1 MADEWWS
8 KDPLAS
14 ASSESGDSWW
24 SNDPVADPPKTI
36 AKKSGGPLELLADF
50 GKRIGGAAISGIAST
65 PQGVQAGMRAA
76 VRQGAGGD
84 PSTVMPASIFMPGID
99 TDEAINGPMTDAQRG
114 QRELGA
120 ERLASSVRVPGAAT
134 AAKVGKDVQQ
144 SINAST
150 SQATQ
155 DAVANSQITGNL
167 LKGEIDFGKDPSVR
181 GFLMQGADVF
191 GSMLPVVA
199 TALAT
204 RSPSAA
210 GAVGG
215 AMAAGEGVSNARD
228 YVAKMTDEQLQQHSP
243 LYKRLTDAGA
253 SPAEARQL
261 VSVRAEDTSALL
273 QGAVAAVGDRFTGSL
288 VTGGLDKMI
297 GRVAGKSF
305 VGRAAAGGALSSLE
319 EGTQELAEG
328 VASDIGTKS
337 VVTNKEIGEDSAA
350 NFVLGALGGG
360 APGAVRGAVAR
371 GSSGATQ
378 SPAGSAG
385 AETTLEQ
392 PGAAADQSPAPVEQ
406 QTEQQRAQQPD
417 GAPGSMEDAKASMR
431 LAELEVIDGSVGLNP
446 AQQQERAALVQR
458 VNAQA
463 ARELEQETIGESVDV
478 VADTEQAADAQSAG
492 AGAGEAAPQFDPAAA
507 QSATWRD
514 FVAERGHKLST
525 LRKGMPEWD
534 QLQGE
539 WAAVK
544 ANRAGEQVARP
555 QLLQDLE
562 AVVQRATG
570 DTRKNAVELLARLE
584 KGDMPAHVRRFME
597 REASELVATEPAAPA
612 QVAPAA
618 DVARAAAVVEPERLT
633 PQERQEYERAYRRPV
648 EDPLAELQG
657 RVRAESTYTGSSE
670 VQQLREQ
677 LEDAWLELNV
687 ATETPSANASG
698 AAPAA
703 IDGEAIQQVDA
714 KVRSRRIRD
723 ALQNLMDGDVS
734 NTLQVV
740 ASLDGALERIGD
752 TALSASERQAV
763 LRVADAYF
771 GFRGAGE
778 RAPLPS
784 PAVSLEDVGA
794 DNSSMEALIQ
804 ERGAPRRRNQALTE
818 QSQEQGAPAA
828 NEAVAPAAF
837 DPASAQAKTWPQFVA
852 ERGDNV
858 RTLRRGS
865 PAWDRL
871 QNEWDAVKTRRA
883 GTNPEGTGSVG
894 SPTAEIQ
901 NRDRARPASVVQMQA
916 MAQNPDYMRLGLSRS
931 PESGAPM
938 VFAVG
943 DRVQAAHML
952 GSADV
957 AVMSDGQRVPFQ
969 YAVME
974 AADVQPSNFADGNAN
989 PMFDSAHPGVVKA
1002 LNNGR
1007 TAGLRAAYERGTADN
1022 YKRELISDSAM
1033 HGIDARVI
1041 EGMKAPVL
1049 VRLYSEKNNQA
1060 NMGAKSQSQALGLSA
1075 AEQAATDATLM
1086 DAATLEAFGAGEMD
1100 GAANR
1105 DFARAFIGK
1114 LQAEGQDV
1122 AGMMDASGALSPAG
1136 VTRLQ
1141 AALVHK
1147 AYGDGDLVESMF
1159 GSTDNDIRAI
1169 GESLKAVAGE
1179 WANMRHAA
1187 EVGAI
1192 NPEVDVT
1199 GSLLQAIRL
1208 VQKARRERASL
1219 YDAINQVDMETGDV
1233 VDPLTVGLLRMLYSG
1248 HYLTRAVGRDRVV
1261 DSLRQYLAASLATR
1275 SAGDMFGEQVGP
1287 ADILSALNGQPTQQ
1301 NNDARTQNPS
1311 QPAPGAT
1318 QGKRDSPG
1326 GVPPGRRSAE
1336 PGSEA
1341 RGPRPDRAG
1350 QEAADAGGRGEGQD
1364 AQDPGRQ
1371 QDGRSDQG
1379 AGQDSSGAVTPELAL
1394 ASYTPKEVAARQDAQ
1409 AEADRQR
1416 AKDEANADA
1425 DAKAKR
1431 ERIEVA
1437 ARMEAS
1443 AENFQLGQDAQD
1455 AISGQSG
1462 LIEFDDVPFR
1472 RGEQGGTADA
1482 AAPTGMTPEQA
1493 EQLLRIMGQASQ
1505 PSRAAQAESVNKVRA
1520 TVDAIRAAWANGPE
1534 VIVAHD
1540 MSDTAI
1546 PSAARLA
1553 DDAQRSGGAE
1563 GSPEGFY
1570 YGGKVYLL
1578 ASQLSTP
1585 QDAARVLMHEALG
1598 HHGLRGVF
1606 GKDLDAVLE
1615 QIVAVRRDEVRR
1627 KAAEYGLD
1635 YESPKQR
1642 LAAAEEVL
1650 AEWAQSR
1657 PEMGYVRRAVAA
1669 IRTWVRRHVP
1679 GMRGRT
1685 FTDDEIIRSYILPA
1699 RGWVE
1704 RGAGS
1709 AATVQATAAYSRSD
1723 KGGAMIPDAM
1733 IGSTLGGAS
1742 SHPDYAAAK
1751 GGDIEA
1757 AVRLAQQLVSP
1768 ELVAKV
1774 RAAIGDAKPRVVPV
1788 AAEEAAGRNKIP
1800 RAAAE
1805 VLAMRLGLETA
1816 SGIVQ
1821 ANRAHRTGLDGLDRI
1836 FAPVDFSGAVVP
1848 GPYLLV
1854 DDTLTQGGTF
1864 AALASH
1870 IRDGGGTVAGVIA
1883 LTGKQYS
1890 ATIQPSADTLAALRQ
1905 KHGDLENEFRAAT
1918 GYGFDALTQSEARY
1932 LARYEPAQRLRDRI
1946 LDEGR
1951 RGRQRQDQSNSGP
1964 GPVADDGPRF
1974 SRGPGVTT
1982 NPTSAGAAVPQTKLA
1997 QLQAKVK
2004 ELTSRKSVDTWLYD
2018 WQDRFIDLKRIQ
2030 ENIKALNGT
2039 VSETSDAYRGEELYH
2054 KRVAKRT
2061 SNFLRDEVRPLL
2073 KALNEA
2079 KVNIQDFERFLHAR
2093 HAPEANRVMAERNP
2107 NQRQLDAK
2115 RAAAENDVKK
2125 IRLQLRLQS
2134 ANPGGKPTVDL
2145 QKALGRALMEKD
2157 RWSGVEAFDGTEEQR
2172 LSLSGMS
2179 DQEAN
2184 AIMTSYAP
2192 AKRQAMDDLAAR
2204 VDKINASTLQTLEN
2218 YGLMNGE
2225 TLDAWRKTYQ
2235 HYVPLH
2241 RDEAHADSKA
2251 HPIGQGFST
2260 KGDAS
2265 KQRTGSNEKVTN
2277 ILGHIVMQREAALTR
2292 GEKNNVVK
2300 RLYVLAG
2307 QNPDHNVWSLD
2318 LPKKK
2323 VVDPDTG
2330 LVKTVVDQGAKDK
2343 NHVVTLRIGGKDQ
2356 YIVFNPRN
2364 ERAVRLALAI
2374 KNMDTNELDWLSRTM
2389 GHITRW
2395 FAAVNTQYNPVF
2407 GVMNFARDVQGSML
2421 QLSTTPLAGQ
2431 QAEVFRNIR
2440 KNSLAIWSDLR
2451 RERKEAGAGKG
2462 QWAQLWEQLQL
2473 DGGTTGYRDLYAD
2486 PADRAKA
2493 LQKALDQ
2500 QGQGKTAAA
2509 GRALMEVLSDFN
2521 ETLEATTRLAVYKAA
2536 LDHGQSRDSA
2546 ASIAK
2551 NITVNFNRRGKRVAV
2566 LGHHYA
2572 FMNAAIQGNKRL
2584 LETLAGPTGRKV
2596 MIGGV
2601 LLGMMSGM
2609 AGALIMGGGGAD
2621 DEWNKIPEFTKERSI
2636 IIPLGREDYVA
2647 VPMPLGFHVFP
2658 NIGRKMVDFAMH
2670 DDPTKNR
2677 GGHLVDLALIAL
2689 NAYNPLGG
2697 SENISQMLTPTWLDP
2712 VVALWTNTDWTGKS
2726 IYKEDRS
2733 QQDPKP
2739 GFTRAKDSTAAP
2751 YRWMAE
2757 LANSATGGNEWR
2769 PGAFSPTPEAIEYLV
2784 EQFTGGVGRELNKV
2798 GAMSTSA
2805 VTGEEL
2811 APHQLVLVGRIYGNT
2826 RGANGESSAYYE
2838 NIRRINTSS
2847 SEAKGRSERGEAV
2860 SAILEDVP
2868 LAKLDGAAGVFDKRV
2883 SDLVKARRKIQA
2895 SDNPNKRDLV
2905 KEINKEIEGSMY
2917 QLNKVVHETMNQQ

>member
-1 MADEWWS
+1 MADGNWWES
-8 KDPLAS
+8 SPLVDGQKS
-14 ASSESGDSWW
+14 DDENWWESSPLVESPEAVAVAKRRTVPGPTVGSVARDFAAGALQIG
-24 SNDPVADPPKTI
+24 PTAVKGVADI
-36 AKKSGGPLELLADF
+36 ARLATGDAVGKDTSDALERGMASIRDTVGSERAAAQRENFQRDMADDDVGIGEALMRNKGALADQILPT
-50 GKRIGGAAISGIAST
+50 IGSMFLPVGLAGAAGK
-65 PQGVQAGMRAA
+65 
-76 VRQGAGGD
+76 
-84 PSTVMPASIFMPGID
+84 
-99 TDEAINGPMTDAQRG
+99 
-114 QRELGA
+114 
-120 ERLASSVRVPGAAT
+120 AAT
-134 AAKVGKDVQQ
+134 AGRAAQALDVAALAGRVASAQKVAGVGATAAQ
-144 SINAST
+144 NAAST
-150 SQATQ
+150 FAELVDKGASMQ
-155 DAVANSQITGNL
+155 DAYIGAGITVP
-167 LKGEIDFGKDPSVR
+167 FS
-181 GFLMQGADVF
+181 
-191 GSMLPVVA
+191 VVA
-199 TALAT
+199 GALT
-204 RSPSAA
+204 
-210 GAVGG
+210 GGG
-215 AMAAGEGVSNARD
+215 AEVAAARALTGSGAAKMGVKQLGKATGQEGAQEMGEELGQIAGEGVGTGQAPSA
-228 YVAKMTDEQLQQHSP
+228 
-243 LYKRLTDAGA
+243 
-253 SPAEARQL
+253 
-261 VSVRAEDTSALL
+261 TSAGKQLAVAGTL
-273 QGAVAAVGDRFTGSL
+273 GAV
-288 VTGGLDKMI
+288 M
-297 GRVAGKSF
+297 
-305 VGRAAAGGALSSLE
+305 
-319 EGTQELAEG
+319 
-328 VASDIGTKS
+328 
-337 VVTNKEIGEDSAA
+337 
-350 NFVLGALGGG
+350 GGG
-360 APGAVRGAVAR
+360 VDV
-371 GSSGATQ
+371 ATQ
-378 SPAGSAG
+378 VGQRGQPAA
-385 AETTLEQ
+385 LEQ
-392 PGAAADQSPAPVEQ
+392 PGAAASQSLAPVEQ
-406 QTEQQRAQQPD
+406 LTEQQRAQRPD
-417 GAPGSMEDAKASMR
+417 GAPASMEDAKASMR

-463 ARELEQETIGESVDV
+463 ARELEQETIGES
-478 VADTEQAADAQSAG
+478 ADAAADLDEAADPQSAG
-492 AGAGEAAPQFDPAAA
+492 AGQIEVAPAFDPATA
-507 QSATWRD
+507 QSTSWRE
-514 FVAERGHKLST
+514 FVAERGQKLST

-539 WAAVK
+539 WESVQAS
-544 ANRAGEQVARP
+544 RAGDQGARP

-584 KGDMPAHVRRFME
+584 QGGIPAHVQKFLE
-597 REASELVATEPAAPA
+597 REASELVAAAPAAPA
-612 QVAPAA
+612 APAGPTA
-618 DVARAAAVVEPERLT
+618 DAARPAAGVEPERLT

-648 EDPLAELQG
+648 EDPLGELQG

-687 ATETPSANASG
+687 ATETQPAG
-698 AAPAA
+698 APAA
-703 IDGEAIQQVDA
+703 VDGEAIQQVDA

-723 ALQNLMDGDVS
+723 ALQNLMDGEVS

-752 TALSASERQAV
+752 APLSASERQAV

-784 PAVSLEDVGA
+784 PAAALEDVGA

-804 ERGAPRRRNQALTE
+804 ERGAPRRRNQPQSE
-818 QSQEQGAPAA
+818 ESQEQGVQAPAA
-828 NEAVAPAAF
+828 SDTAGPAAF
-837 DPASAQAKTWPQFVA
+837 DPAAAQAKTWPQFVA
-852 ERGDNV
+852 ERGYKLP
-858 RTLRRGS
+858 TLSKGTPVWNALR
-865 PAWDRL
+865 
-871 QNEWDAVKTRRA
+871 NEWDAVQTLRA

-894 SPTAEIQ
+894 APTPEIQ

-1007 TAGLRAAYERGTADN
+1007 TAGLRAAYERGTAEN
-1022 YKRELISDSAM
+1022 YKRELIDDSAM

-1086 DAATLEAFGAGEMD
+1086 DAATLEAFGTGEME

-1122 AGMMDASGALSPAG
+1122 AGMMDASGSLSPAG

-1179 WANMRHAA
+1179 WANMRHAT

-1248 HYLTRAVGRDRVV
+1248 HYLTRALGRDRVV

-1287 ADILSALNGQPTQQ
+1287 ADILTALNGQPTQQ
-1301 NNDARTQNPS
+1301 NNDARTKNSS
-1311 QPAPGAT
+1311 QPAPDAP
-1318 QGKRDSPG
+1318 QGKRGSPG
-1326 GVPPGRRSAE
+1326 SISAGRRTDES
-1336 PGSEA
+1336 GDEA

-1350 QEAADAGGRGEGQD
+1350 QAAANPGGRGEGQD

-1379 AGQDSSGAVTPELAL
+1379 PGQDSSGAVAPELAL
-1394 ASYTPKEVAARQDAQ
+1394 DSYTAAEVTARQDAQ
-1409 AEADRQR
+1409 ADAGRQR
-1416 AKDEANADA
+1416 TKDDAKADA

-1431 ERIEVA
+1431 ERKEVA
-1437 ARMEAS
+1437 ARMDAS
-1443 AENFQLGQDAQD
+1443 ADNFQLGQDAQD
-1455 AISGQSG
+1455 AISGQAG
-1462 LIEFDDVPFR
+1462 MIDFDDVPFR
-1472 RGEQGGTADA
+1472 RADQDGTGDSA
-1482 AAPTGMTPEQA
+1482 AASGMTPEQA
-1493 EQLLRIMGQASQ
+1493 EQLLRIMGQAPQ
-1505 PSRAAQAESVNKVRA
+1505 QSRAAQAEAVNKVRT

-1540 MSDTAI
+1540 MSDAAI
-1546 PSAARLA
+1546 PRAARLA

-1578 ASQLSTP
+1578 TSQLPTP

-1669 IRTWVRRHVP
+1669 IRTWVRRHMP

-1704 RGAGS
+1704 RGAGGS
-1709 AATVQATAAYSRSD
+1709 ATAQATAAYSRSD

-1788 AAEEAAGRNKIP
+1788 AGEEAAGRNKIP

-1836 FAPVDFSGAVVP
+1836 FAPVDFSGTVVP
-1848 GPYLLV
+1848 GSYLLV

-1974 SRGPGVTT
+1974 SRGPGGSP
-1982 NPTSAGAAVPQTKLA
+1982 NLTSAGAAVPQTKLA

-2004 ELTSRKSVDTWLYD
+2004 ELTSRKSVDTWLYE

-2125 IRLQLRLQS
+2125 LRLQLRLQS
-2134 ANPGGKPTVDL
+2134 ANPGSKPTVDL

-2192 AKRQAMDDLAAR
+2192 AKRKAMDELAGQ
-2204 VDKINASTLQTLEN
+2204 VDKINASTLQTLQN
-2218 YGLMNGE
+2218 YGLMDGE

-2277 ILGHIVMQREAALTR
+2277 ILSHIVMQREAALTR

-2307 QNPDHNVWSLD
+2307 QNPDANVWSLD

-2323 VVDPDTG
+2323 MVDPDTG
-2330 LVKTVVDQGAKDK
+2330 LVKTVVDQGAKMRD
-2343 NHVVTLRIGGKDQ
+2343 NVVTLRIGGKDQ

-2364 ERAVRLALAI
+2364 ERAVRLALAM
-2374 KNMDTNELDWLSRTM
+2374 KNMDTTELDWLSRTM

-2462 QWAQLWEQLQL
+2462 QWVQLWEQMQL

-2500 QGQGKTAAA
+2500 QGQGKTAAS

-2536 LDHGQSRDSA
+2536 LDHGESRDSA

-2621 DEWNKIPEFTKERSI
+2621 DEWKKIPEFTKERSL

-2670 DDPTKNR
+2670 NDPTKNR

-2726 IYKEDRS
+2726 IYREDRS

-2751 YRWMAE
+2751 YRWIAE

-2769 PGAFSPTPEAIEYLV
+2769 PGAFSPTPEAIEYLF
-2784 EQFTGGVGRELNKV
+2784 EQFTGGVGRELNKI
-2798 GAMSTSA
+2798 GAMTTAA

-2838 NIRRINTSS
+2838 NIRRINSSS
-2847 SEAKGRSERGEAV
+2847 SEAKGRSERGEDV
-2860 SAILEDVP
+2860 GAILEDVP

-2905 KEINKEIEGSMY
+2905 KEINQEIEGSMY
-2917 QLNKVVHETMNQQ
+2917 QLNKAVEETLNPQ

>member
-1 MADEWWS
+1 MADGNWWES
-8 KDPLAS
+8 SPLVDGQKSEDENWWESSPLVEPPEAVAVAKRRTVPGATVGSVARDIAAGVLQIGPTAVKGVADIARLATGDAVGRDTSDALERGMASIRDTVGSERAAAQRENFQRDMADDDVGIGEALLRNKGALADQILPTIGSMFLPVGLAGAAGKAATAGRAAQALDVAALAGRVAS
-14 ASSESGDSWW
+14 AQK
-24 SNDPVADPPKTI
+24 VAGVGATV
-36 AKKSGGPLELLADF
+36 AQNAASTFAELVDKGASMQDAYIGAGITVPFSVVAGALT
-50 GKRIGGAAISGIAST
+50 GGGAEVAAARALTGSGAAKM
-65 PQGVQAGMRAA
+65 GVKQLGKATGKEGAQEMGEELGQITGEGVATGQAPSATSAGKQLA
-76 VRQGAGGD
+76 VAGTLGAVMGGGVD
-84 PSTVMPASIFMPGID
+84 VATQVG
-99 TDEAINGPMTDAQRG
+99 QRG
-114 QRELGA
+114 Q
-120 ERLASSVRVPGAAT
+120 PAA
-134 AAKVGKDVQQ
+134 
-144 SINAST
+144 
-150 SQATQ
+150 
-155 DAVANSQITGNL
+155 
-167 LKGEIDFGKDPSVR
+167 
-181 GFLMQGADVF
+181 
-191 GSMLPVVA
+191 
-199 TALAT
+199 
-204 RSPSAA
+204 
-210 GAVGG
+210 
-215 AMAAGEGVSNARD
+215 
-228 YVAKMTDEQLQQHSP
+228 
-243 LYKRLTDAGA
+243 
-253 SPAEARQL
+253 
-261 VSVRAEDTSALL
+261 
-273 QGAVAAVGDRFTGSL
+273 
-288 VTGGLDKMI
+288 
-297 GRVAGKSF
+297 
-305 VGRAAAGGALSSLE
+305 
-319 EGTQELAEG
+319 
-328 VASDIGTKS
+328 
-337 VVTNKEIGEDSAA
+337 
-350 NFVLGALGGG
+350 
-360 APGAVRGAVAR
+360 
-371 GSSGATQ
+371 
-378 SPAGSAG
+378 
-385 AETTLEQ
+385 LEQ
-392 PGAAADQSPAPVEQ
+392 PGTAPGQVPAPVEQ
-406 QTEQQRAQQPD
+406 QTEQQRAKQPD
-417 GAPGSMEDAKASMR
+417 GVPDSMEDAKASMR

-463 ARELEQETIGESVDV
+463 ARELEQETIGES
-478 VADTEQAADAQSAG
+478 ADAAADLDEAAAPQSAG
-492 AGAGEAAPQFDPAAA
+492 AGQIEEAPAFDPAAA
-507 QSATWRD
+507 QSTSWRE
-514 FVAERGHKLST
+514 FVAERGQKLST

-539 WAAVK
+539 WAAVQ
-544 ANRAGEQVARP
+544 ASRAGDQGARP

-584 KGDMPAHVRRFME
+584 QGGLPAHVQKFLE
-597 REASELVATEPAAPA
+597 REASELVAAAPA
-612 QVAPAA
+612 SPAPAPAA
-618 DVARAAAVVEPERLT
+618 EVARPAASVEPERLT

-648 EDPLAELQG
+648 EDPLGELQG

-687 ATETPSANASG
+687 ATETPSANAAG
-698 AAPAA
+698 PAPAP

-723 ALQNLMDGDVS
+723 ALQNLMDGEVS

-752 TALSASERQAV
+752 TALNASERQAV

-784 PAVSLEDVGA
+784 PTAALEDVGA
-794 DNSSMEALIQ
+794 DNASMEALIQ
-804 ERGAPRRRNQALTE
+804 ERGAPRRRNQAQTE
-818 QSQEQGAPAA
+818 ESQEQGMQAPAA
-828 NEAVAPAAF
+828 SDTAGPAAF
-837 DPASAQAKTWPQFVA
+837 DPAGAQARTWPQFVA
-852 ERGDNV
+852 ERGYKLP
-858 RTLRRGS
+858 TLSKGTPVWNALR
-865 PAWDRL
+865 
-871 QNEWDAVKTRRA
+871 NEWDAVQTLRA

-894 SPTAEIQ
+894 APTPEIQ

-989 PMFDSAHPGVVKA
+989 PMFESAHPGVVKA

-1007 TAGLRAAYERGTADN
+1007 TAGLRAAYERGTADT
-1022 YKRELISDSAM
+1022 YKRELIGDSAM

-1075 AEQAATDATLM
+1075 AEQAATDATLI

-1100 GAANR
+1100 GAGNR

-1248 HYLTRAVGRDRVV
+1248 HYLTRALGRDRVV

-1287 ADILSALNGQPTQQ
+1287 ADILTALNGQPTQQ

-1311 QPAPGAT
+1311 QPAPDAT
-1318 QGKRDSPG
+1318 QGERGSPG

-1350 QEAADAGGRGEGQD
+1350 QEAADAGGRSEGQD

-1371 QDGRSDQG
+1371 QDGQSDQG
-1379 AGQDSSGAVTPELAL
+1379 PGQDSSGAVAPELAL
-1394 ASYTPKEVAARQDAQ
+1394 ASYTPEEVAARQDAQ

-1416 AKDEANADA
+1416 AKDEAKADA

-1431 ERIEVA
+1431 ERKEVA
-1437 ARMEAS
+1437 ARMDAS

-1455 AISGQSG
+1455 AISGQAG
-1462 LIEFDDVPFR
+1462 LIDFDDVPFR
-1472 RGEQGGTADA
+1472 RGDQDSTADA
-1482 AAPTGMTPEQA
+1482 AASSGMTPEQA
-1493 EQLLRIMGQASQ
+1493 EQLLRIMGQAPQ
-1505 PSRAAQAESVNKVRA
+1505 PSRAAKAEAVNKVRA

-1534 VIVAHD
+1534 VIVVHD
-1540 MSDTAI
+1540 MSDAAI
-1546 PSAARLA
+1546 PRAARLA
-1553 DDAQRSGGAE
+1553 DDAQRSGGAV
-1563 GSPEGFY
+1563 GNPEGFY

-1578 ASQLSTP
+1578 ASQLPTP

-1606 GKDLDAVLE
+1606 GKDLDGVLE
-1615 QIVAVRRDEVRR
+1615 QIAAVRRDDVRR

-1635 YESPKQR
+1635 FESRAQR
-1642 LAAAEEVL
+1642 LQAAEEVL

-1679 GMRGRT
+1679 GMKGRT
-1685 FTDDEIIRSYILPA
+1685 VTDDEIIRSYILPA

-1704 RGAGS
+1704 RGAGAGQQS
-1709 AATVQATAAYSRSD
+1709 KTSFSRA
-1723 KGGAMIPDAM
+1723 GAQ
-1733 IGSTLGGAS
+1733 AS
-1742 SHPDYAAAK
+1742 SPLDTFPA
-1751 GGDIEA
+1751 EFMSELA
-1757 AVRLAQQLVSP
+1757 AVDELFANPLVHAGS
-1768 ELVAKV
+1768 
-1774 RAAIGDAKPRVVPV
+1774 
-1788 AAEEAAGRNKIP
+1788 AE
-1800 RAAAE
+1800 
-1805 VLAMRLGLETA
+1805 
-1816 SGIVQ
+1816 
-1821 ANRAHRTGLDGLDRI
+1821 
-1836 FAPVDFSGAVVP
+1836 
-1848 GPYLLV
+1848 
-1854 DDTLTQGGTF
+1854 
-1864 AALASH
+1864 
-1870 IRDGGGTVAGVIA
+1870 
-1883 LTGKQYS
+1883 
-1890 ATIQPSADTLAALRQ
+1890 AALRQ
-1905 KHGDLENEFRAAT
+1905 IDPSVKFVGDVTAQDERQESGADTKLLFRT
-1918 GYGFDALTQSEARY
+1918 SKG
-1932 LARYEPAQRLRDRI
+1932 RDFFVFERGDNVWLDVSR
-1946 LDEGR
+1946 LDEGDGGNAIYAALMDYAASEEKVFIGDPAGLSDVAMR
-1951 RGRQRQDQSNSGP
+1951 RRLEAMISSAIKHGSTDHMQPHERQEKGDEGLGIPALKWRDGDTIGNIQRMIDASLASIASHVPEFHRARYDFATGTFRTGEGKPLPDGVLRRWTEHPRMRAAGLGRNSIKRGILLNTLAHAESGQQSGLLEQALRQ
-1964 GPVADDGPRF
+1964 PRQLVGGQAEGIF
-1974 SRGPGVTT
+1974 YSR
-1982 NPTSAGAAVPQTKLA
+1982 TSAGSGDPSAPGAHAPQTKLA

-2004 ELTSRKSVDTWLYD
+2004 DLTSRKSVDTWLYD
-2018 WQDRFIDLKRIQ
+2018 WQDRFVDLKRIQ

-2073 KALNEA
+2073 KALNES

-2184 AIMTSYAP
+2184 AIMISYAP
-2192 AKRQAMDDLAAR
+2192 AKRQAMEDLAAR

-2218 YGLMNGE
+2218 YGLMNAE

-2421 QLSTTPLAGQ
+2421 QLSTTPLAGK

-2462 QWAQLWEQLQL
+2462 QWAQLWEQMQL

-2486 PADRAKA
+2486 PKDRAKA

-2609 AGALIMGGGGAD
+2609 AGTLMMGGGGAD
-2621 DEWNKIPEFTKERSI
+2621 DEWKKIPEFTKERSL
-2636 IIPLGREDYVA
+2636 IIPWPWSREDYVA
-2647 VPMPLGFHVFP
+2647 IPLPLGFHVFP
-2658 NIGRKMVDFAMH
+2658 NIGRKMVEFAMH

-2677 GGHLVDLALIAL
+2677 GSHLVDLALIAL

-2726 IYKEDRS
+2726 IYREDRS

-2751 YRWMAE
+2751 YRWLAE

-2798 GAMSTSA
+2798 GAMSTAA

-2826 RGANGESSAYYE
+2826 RGANGESTTYYE

-2847 SEAKGRSERGEAV
+2847 SEAKGRSERGEDV
-2860 SAILEDVP
+2860 GVILEDVP

-2883 SDLVKARRKIQA
+2883 SDLVKARRRIQA
-2895 SDNPNKRDLV
+2895 SDNPNKRELV
-2905 KEINKEIEGSMY
+2905 KEINQEIEASMY
-2917 QLNKVVHETMNQQ
+2917 QLNKAVEETLTLGR

>member
-1 MADEWWS
+1 MSGNPFDKFDEVNPFDQFDEAKAEPAGKRRAVPGMTAGGVARDIAAGVLQIGPTAVKGVADIARLATGDAVGKDTSDALERGMASIRDTVGSERAAAQRENFQRDMADDDVGIGEALMRN
-8 KDPLAS
+8 KGA
-14 ASSESGDSWW
+14 
-24 SNDPVADPPKTI
+24 
-36 AKKSGGPLELLADF
+36 LADQILPT
-50 GKRIGGAAISGIAST
+50 IGSMFLPVGLAGAAGK
-65 PQGVQAGMRAA
+65 
-76 VRQGAGGD
+76 
-84 PSTVMPASIFMPGID
+84 
-99 TDEAINGPMTDAQRG
+99 
-114 QRELGA
+114 
-120 ERLASSVRVPGAAT
+120 AAT
-134 AAKVGKDVQQ
+134 AGRAAQALDVAALAGRVASAQKVAGVGATAAQ
-144 SINAST
+144 NAAST
-150 SQATQ
+150 FAELVDKGASMQ
-155 DAVANSQITGNL
+155 DAYIGAGITVP
-167 LKGEIDFGKDPSVR
+167 FS
-181 GFLMQGADVF
+181 
-191 GSMLPVVA
+191 VVA
-199 TALAT
+199 GALT
-204 RSPSAA
+204 
-210 GAVGG
+210 GGG
-215 AMAAGEGVSNARD
+215 AEVAAARALTGSGAAKMGVKQLGKATGKEGAQEMGEELGQIAGEGVGTGQAPSA
-228 YVAKMTDEQLQQHSP
+228 
-243 LYKRLTDAGA
+243 
-253 SPAEARQL
+253 
-261 VSVRAEDTSALL
+261 TSAGKQLAVAGTL
-273 QGAVAAVGDRFTGSL
+273 GAV
-288 VTGGLDKMI
+288 M
-297 GRVAGKSF
+297 
-305 VGRAAAGGALSSLE
+305 
-319 EGTQELAEG
+319 
-328 VASDIGTKS
+328 
-337 VVTNKEIGEDSAA
+337 
-350 NFVLGALGGG
+350 GGG
-360 APGAVRGAVAR
+360 VDV
-371 GSSGATQ
+371 ATQ
-378 SPAGSAG
+378 VGQRGQPAA
-385 AETTLEQ
+385 LEQ
-392 PGAAADQSPAPVEQ
+392 PGAAAGQAPAPVEQ

-446 AQQQERAALVQR
+446 AQQLERAALVQR

-478 VADTEQAADAQSAG
+478 VADTDQAADAQTAG
-492 AGAGEAAPQFDPAAA
+492 AGAGAGAVEAALEFDPAAA

-544 ANRAGEQVARP
+544 ANRAGDQVARP

-570 DTRKNAVELLARLE
+570 DTRKTAVELLARLE
-584 KGDMPAHVRRFME
+584 KGGMPAHVQRFME
-597 REASELVATEPAAPA
+597 REASELVAAAPAAPA
-612 QVAPAA
+612 PAAPAA
-618 DVARAAAVVEPERLT
+618 DAARPAAMVEPERLT

-648 EDPLAELQG
+648 EDPLGELQG
-657 RVRAESTYTGSSE
+657 RVRAESTYTGRSE

-677 LEDAWLELNV
+677 LEDAWFELNV
-687 ATETPSANASG
+687 ATETPSANAPG
-698 AAPAA
+698 PAPTTV
-703 IDGEAIQQVDA
+703 DGEAIQQVDA

-723 ALQNLMDGDVS
+723 ALQNLMDGEVS

-752 TALSASERQAV
+752 TPLNASERQAV

-784 PAVSLEDVGA
+784 PAAAVEDVGA

-818 QSQEQGAPAA
+818 ESQEQGAPAA
-828 NEAVAPAAF
+828 SEAVAPAAF

-883 GTNPEGTGSVG
+883 GTNAEGTGSVG
-894 SPTAEIQ
+894 APTPEIQ

-943 DRVQAAHML
+943 DRVQAANML

-1007 TAGLRAAYERGTADN
+1007 TAGLRAAYERGTADT
-1022 YKRELISDSAM
+1022 YKRELIGDSAM

-1100 GAANR
+1100 GAGNR

-1248 HYLTRAVGRDRVV
+1248 HYLTRALGRDRVV
-1261 DSLRQYLAASLATR
+1261 DSLRQYLAASLSTR

-1287 ADILSALNGQPTQQ
+1287 AEILTALNGQPTQQ
-1301 NNDARTQNPS
+1301 NNDASTQNPS
-1311 QPAPGAT
+1311 QPAPDAA
-1318 QGKRDSPG
+1318 QGKRGTPG
-1326 GVPPGRRSAE
+1326 GVPTGSRPDE

-1350 QEAADAGGRGEGQD
+1350 QEAAEPGGRGEGQD

-1379 AGQDSSGAVTPELAL
+1379 PGQDSSGAVAPELAL
-1394 ASYTPKEVAARQDAQ
+1394 DSYTAAEVTARQDAQ
-1409 AEADRQR
+1409 AEAGRQR
-1416 AKDEANADA
+1416 AKDEAQADA

-1431 ERIEVA
+1431 ERKEVS
-1437 ARMEAS
+1437 ARMDAS

-1455 AISGQSG
+1455 SISGQAG
-1462 LIEFDDVPFR
+1462 LIDFDDVPFR
-1472 RGEQGGTADA
+1472 RGDQDGTGDSA
-1482 AAPTGMTPEQA
+1482 AASGMTPEQA
-1493 EQLLRIMGQASQ
+1493 EQLLRIMGQAPKQ
-1505 PSRAAQAESVNKVRA
+1505 SRAAQAEAVNKVRA

-1534 VIVAHD
+1534 VIVAYD
-1540 MSDTAI
+1540 MSDAAI
-1546 PSAARLA
+1546 PRAARLA
-1553 DDAQRSGGAE
+1553 DDAQRSGGAV
-1563 GSPEGFY
+1563 GDPEGFY

-1578 ASQLSTP
+1578 ASQLPTP

-1606 GKDLDAVLE
+1606 GTALDGVLE
-1615 QIVAVRRDEVRR
+1615 QIVAVRSQDVRR
-1627 KAAEYGLD
+1627 KAEEYGLD

-1642 LAAAEEVL
+1642 LDAAEEVL
-1650 AEWAQSR
+1650 AEWAQTR
-1657 PEMGYVRRAVAA
+1657 PELGYVRRAVAA
-1669 IRTWVRRHVP
+1669 VRTWMRRHVP
-1679 GMRGRT
+1679 GMKGRT
-1685 FTDDEIIRSYILPA
+1685 VTDDEIIRSYILPA

-1704 RGAGS
+1704 RGAGAGQQS
-1709 AATVQATAAYSRSD
+1709 KTSFSRA
-1723 KGGAMIPDAM
+1723 GAQ
-1733 IGSTLGGAS
+1733 AS
-1742 SHPDYAAAK
+1742 SPLDTFPAEFMSELAAA
-1751 GGDIEA
+1751 DELFA
-1757 AVRLAQQLVSP
+1757 YPLVHAGS
-1768 ELVAKV
+1768 
-1774 RAAIGDAKPRVVPV
+1774 
-1788 AAEEAAGRNKIP
+1788 AE
-1800 RAAAE
+1800 
-1805 VLAMRLGLETA
+1805 
-1816 SGIVQ
+1816 
-1821 ANRAHRTGLDGLDRI
+1821 
-1836 FAPVDFSGAVVP
+1836 
-1848 GPYLLV
+1848 
-1854 DDTLTQGGTF
+1854 
-1864 AALASH
+1864 
-1870 IRDGGGTVAGVIA
+1870 
-1883 LTGKQYS
+1883 
-1890 ATIQPSADTLAALRQ
+1890 AALRQ
-1905 KHGDLENEFRAAT
+1905 VDPLVKFVGDVTAEDERQESGADSKLLFRT
-1918 GYGFDALTQSEARY
+1918 GKGRDFFV
-1932 LARYEPAQRLRDRI
+1932 YEKGDDVWLDVSR
-1946 LDEGR
+1946 LDEGDGGNAIYAALMGYAASADKVFIGDPAGLSDVAMR
-1951 RGRQRQDQSNSGP
+1951 RRLEAMISSAIKHGSTDHMQPHERQEKGDEGLGIPALKWRDGDTIGNIQRMIDASLASIASYVPEFRRARYDFATGTFRNSEGGRLHDEVFRGWASEHPRMRAAGLGSRSIKRGILLNTLLRTESSQRPGILEQALRQPRQLVGDDAREIFYSRSSGGNGSP
-1964 GPVADDGPRF
+1964 AAPAA
-1974 SRGPGVTT
+1974 
-1982 NPTSAGAAVPQTKLA
+1982 PTPQTKLA

-2073 KALNEA
+2073 KALNES
-2079 KVNIQDFERFLHAR
+2079 KVNIKDFERFLHAR

-2157 RWSGVEAFDGTEEQR
+2157 RWSGVEAFDGTEEER

-2192 AKRQAMDDLAAR
+2192 AKRKAMDDLAGQ
-2204 VDKINASTLQTLEN
+2204 VDKINASTLQALES
-2218 YGLMNGE
+2218 YGLMDSE

-2277 ILGHIVMQREAALTR
+2277 ILSHIVMQREAALTR

-2300 RLYVLAG
+2300 RLYVLVG
-2307 QNPDHNVWSLD
+2307 QNPDANVWSLD

-2323 VVDPDTG
+2323 MVDPDTG
-2330 LVKTVVDQGAKDK
+2330 LVKTVVDQGAKMRD
-2343 NHVVTLRIGGKDQ
+2343 NVVTLRIGGKDQ

-2364 ERAVRLALAI
+2364 ERAVRLALAM
-2374 KNMDTNELDWLSRTM
+2374 KNMDTTELDWLSRTM

-2462 QWAQLWEQLQL
+2462 QWAQLWEQMQL

-2609 AGALIMGGGGAD
+2609 AGALMMGGGGAD
-2621 DEWNKIPEFTKERSI
+2621 DEWKKIPEFTKERSL

-2726 IYKEDRS
+2726 IYREDRS

-2751 YRWMAE
+2751 YRWIAE

-2769 PGAFSPTPEAIEYLV
+2769 PGGFSPTPEAIEYLV

-2798 GAMSTSA
+2798 GAMSTAA

-2811 APHQLVLVGRIYGNT
+2811 AAHQLVLVGRIYGNT
-2826 RGANGESSAYYE
+2826 RGVNGESSAYYE

-2847 SEAKGRSERGEAV
+2847 SEAKGRSERGEDV

-2895 SDNPNKRDLV
+2895 SHNPNKRDLV

-2917 QLNKVVHETMNQQ
+2917 QLNKAVDETLSLQR

>member
-1 MADEWWS
+1 MAALGDSDLFEMAGIKPGQPAPSLSDDGDLFAMAGITPEPAAKRRTVPGITAGGVARDIAAGVLQIGPTAVKGVADIARLATGDAVGKDTSDALERGMASIRDTVGSERAAAQRENFQRDMADDDVGIGEALMRN
-8 KDPLAS
+8 KGA
-14 ASSESGDSWW
+14 
-24 SNDPVADPPKTI
+24 
-36 AKKSGGPLELLADF
+36 LADQILPT
-50 GKRIGGAAISGIAST
+50 IGSMFLPVGLAGAAGK
-65 PQGVQAGMRAA
+65 
-76 VRQGAGGD
+76 
-84 PSTVMPASIFMPGID
+84 
-99 TDEAINGPMTDAQRG
+99 
-114 QRELGA
+114 
-120 ERLASSVRVPGAAT
+120 AAT
-134 AAKVGKDVQQ
+134 AGRAAQALDVAALAGRVASAQKVAGVGATAAQ
-144 SINAST
+144 NAAST
-150 SQATQ
+150 FAELVDKGATMQ
-155 DAVANSQITGNL
+155 DAYVGAGITVP
-167 LKGEIDFGKDPSVR
+167 FS
-181 GFLMQGADVF
+181 
-191 GSMLPVVA
+191 VVA
-199 TALAT
+199 GALT
-204 RSPSAA
+204 
-210 GAVGG
+210 GGG
-215 AMAAGEGVSNARD
+215 AEVAAARALTGSGAAKLGLKQLGKATGKEGAQEMGEELGQIAGEGVGTGQAPSA
-228 YVAKMTDEQLQQHSP
+228 
-243 LYKRLTDAGA
+243 
-253 SPAEARQL
+253 
-261 VSVRAEDTSALL
+261 TSAGKQLAVAGTL
-273 QGAVAAVGDRFTGSL
+273 GAV
-288 VTGGLDKMI
+288 M
-297 GRVAGKSF
+297 
-305 VGRAAAGGALSSLE
+305 
-319 EGTQELAEG
+319 
-328 VASDIGTKS
+328 
-337 VVTNKEIGEDSAA
+337 
-350 NFVLGALGGG
+350 GGG
-360 APGAVRGAVAR
+360 VDV
-371 GSSGATQ
+371 ATQ
-378 SPAGSAG
+378 VGQRGQPAA
-385 AETTLEQ
+385 LEQ
-392 PGAAADQSPAPVEQ
+392 PGAAAGQAPVPVEQ

-463 ARELEQETIGESVDV
+463 ARELEQETIGESVDA
-478 VADTEQAADAQSAG
+478 VADTDPAEDAQSAG
-492 AGAGEAAPQFDPAAA
+492 AGAGAGAGDAAPEFDPAAA

-514 FVAERGHKLST
+514 FVAERGHKLSL

-544 ANRAGEQVARP
+544 ANRAGDQVARP
-555 QLLQDLE
+555 QVLQDLE
-562 AVVQRATG
+562 AVVQRTTG

-584 KGDMPAHVRRFME
+584 KGGMPAHVQRFME
-597 REASELVATEPAAPA
+597 REASELVAAAPAAPA
-612 QVAPAA
+612 APAA
-618 DVARAAAVVEPERLT
+618 DVARPAAVVEAESLT

-648 EDPLAELQG
+648 EDPLGELQG
-657 RVRAESTYTGSSE
+657 RVRAESTYTGISE

-687 ATETPSANASG
+687 ATETPPANPPG
-698 AAPAA
+698 PTPATV
-703 IDGEAIQQVDA
+703 DGEAIQQVDA

-723 ALQNLMDGDVS
+723 ALQNLMDGEVS

-752 TALSASERQAV
+752 TPLNASERQAV

-784 PAVSLEDVGA
+784 PAAALEDVGA

-804 ERGAPRRRNQALTE
+804 ERGAPRRRNQAQTE
-818 QSQEQGAPAA
+818 DSPEQGGAAPAA
-828 NEAVAPAAF
+828 SDTAGLPVF
-837 DPASAQAKTWPQFVA
+837 DPAAAQAKTWPQFVA

-883 GTNPEGTGSVG
+883 GTNAEGTGSVG
-894 SPTAEIQ
+894 APTPEIQ

-943 DRVQAAHML
+943 DRVQAANML

-974 AADVQPSNFADGNAN
+974 AGDVQPSNFADGNAN

-1007 TAGLRAAYERGTADN
+1007 TAGLRAAYERGTADT
-1022 YKRELISDSAM
+1022 YKRELIGDSAM
-1033 HGIDARVI
+1033 HGIDASVI

-1100 GAANR
+1100 GAGNR
-1105 DFARAFIGK
+1105 DFARGFIGK

-1248 HYLTRAVGRDRVV
+1248 HYLTRALGRDRVV
-1261 DSLRQYLAASLATR
+1261 ESLRQYLAASLSTR

-1287 ADILSALNGQPTQQ
+1287 ADILTALNGQPTQQ
-1301 NNDARTQNPS
+1301 NNDASTQNPS
-1311 QPAPGAT
+1311 QPAPNAA
-1318 QGKRDSPG
+1318 QGKRGSPG
-1326 GVPPGRRSAE
+1326 SIPAGRRTDES
-1336 PGSEA
+1336 GDEA

-1350 QEAADAGGRGEGQD
+1350 QAAANPGGRGEGQD

-1371 QDGRSDQG
+1371 QDGRSNQG
-1379 AGQDSSGAVTPELAL
+1379 PGEDSRGAVTPELAL
-1394 ASYTPKEVAARQDAQ
+1394 ASYTSQEVAARQDAQ
-1409 AEADRQR
+1409 DEADRQR
-1416 AKDEANADA
+1416 AKDEAKADA

-1431 ERIEVA
+1431 ERKEVA
-1437 ARMEAS
+1437 ARMDAS

-1455 AISGQSG
+1455 AISGQAG
-1462 LIEFDDVPFR
+1462 LIDFDDVPFR
-1472 RGEQGGTADA
+1472 RGDQDSTADA
-1482 AAPTGMTPEQA
+1482 AASSGMTPQQA
-1493 EQLLRIMGQASQ
+1493 EQLLRIMGQAPQ
-1505 PSRAAQAESVNKVRA
+1505 LSRAAQAEAVNKVRA

-1546 PSAARLA
+1546 PRAARLA
-1553 DDAQRSGGAE
+1553 DDAQRSGGAV
-1563 GSPEGFY
+1563 GNPEGFY

-1578 ASQLSTP
+1578 ASQLPTP
-1585 QDAARVLMHEALG
+1585 KDAARVLMHEALG

-1606 GKDLDAVLE
+1606 GKDLDGVLE
-1615 QIVAVRRDEVRR
+1615 QIAAVRRDDVRR

-1635 YESPKQR
+1635 FESGAQR
-1642 LAAAEEVL
+1642 LQAAEEVL

-1685 FTDDEIIRSYILPA
+1685 LTDDEIIRLYILPA

-1704 RGAGS
+1704 RGAGGS
-1709 AATVQATAAYSRSD
+1709 ATAQADPAYSRSE
-1723 KGGAMIPDAM
+1723 KGEAMIPDAM
-1733 IGSTLGGAS
+1733 IGNTLGAAS

-1751 GGDIEA
+1751 AGDVEA
-1757 AVRLAQQLVSP
+1757 GVRLALDLVTP

-1774 RAAIGDAKPRVVPV
+1774 KAQIGDARPRVVPV

-1800 RAAAE
+1800 LTVSE
-1805 VLAMRLGLETA
+1805 VLASRLGLEVET
-1816 SGIVQ
+1816 GIVQ
-1821 ANRAHRTGLDGLDRI
+1821 ANRAHRTGMDGLDRI
-1836 FAPVDFSGAVVP
+1836 FAPVDFAGTVQP
-1848 GPYLLV
+1848 GEYLLV

-1870 IRDGGGTVAGVIA
+1870 IREGGGTVTGVVA

-1890 ATIQPSADTLAALRQ
+1890 AKIQPSPEVINSLRQ

-1918 GYGFDALTQSEARY
+1918 GYGFDALTESEARY

-1946 LDEGR
+1946 AAEGQ
-1951 RGRQRQDQSNSGP
+1951 RGRERANQGDTGP
-1964 GPVADDGPRF
+1964 GQVAEDGPRF
-1974 SRGPGVTT
+1974 SRGPGGTT

-2073 KALNEA
+2073 KALNES
-2079 KVNIQDFERFLHAR
+2079 KVNIKDFERFLHAR

-2157 RWSGVEAFDGTEEQR
+2157 RWSGVEAFDGTEEER

-2192 AKRQAMDDLAAR
+2192 AKRKAMDDLAGQ
-2204 VDKINASTLQTLEN
+2204 VDKINASTLQALES
-2218 YGLMNGE
+2218 YGLMDSE

-2277 ILGHIVMQREAALTR
+2277 ILSHIVMQREAALTR

-2300 RLYVLAG
+2300 RLYVLVG
-2307 QNPDHNVWSLD
+2307 QNPDANVWSLD

-2323 VVDPDTG
+2323 MVDPDTG
-2330 LVKTVVDQGAKDK
+2330 LVKTVVDQGAKMRD
-2343 NHVVTLRIGGKDQ
+2343 NVVTLRIGGKDQ

-2364 ERAVRLALAI
+2364 ERAVRLALAM
-2374 KNMDTNELDWLSRTM
+2374 KNLDTTELDWLSRTM

-2462 QWAQLWEQLQL
+2462 QWAQLWEQMQL

-2609 AGALIMGGGGAD
+2609 AGALMMGGGGAD
-2621 DEWNKIPEFTKERSI
+2621 DEWKKIPEFTKERSL

-2726 IYKEDRS
+2726 IYREDRS

-2751 YRWMAE
+2751 YRWIAE

-2769 PGAFSPTPEAIEYLV
+2769 PGGFSPTPEAIEYLV

-2798 GAMSTSA
+2798 GAMSTAA

-2811 APHQLVLVGRIYGNT
+2811 AAHQLVLVGRIYGNT
-2826 RGANGESSAYYE
+2826 RGVNGESSAYYE

-2847 SEAKGRSERGEAV
+2847 SEAKGRSERGEDV
-2860 SAILEDVP
+2860 GAILEDVP

-2905 KEINKEIEGSMY
+2905 REVNQEIEASMY
-2917 QLNKVVHETMNQQ
+2917 RLNKAVQETQARNR

>member
-1 MADEWWS
+1 MADE
-8 KDPLAS
+8 
-14 ASSESGDSWW
+14 SWW
-24 SNDPVADPPKTI
+24 ESFPVAGKSPGAGGDNWWEAYAPVDPPKAT
-36 AKKSGGPLELLADF
+36 AKKSGGPIELLADF
-50 GKRIGGAAISGIAST
+50 GKRIGGSAINGIAST
-65 PQGVQAGMRAA
+65 PQGVQAGMRAT

-84 PSTVMPASIFMPGID
+84 PSTVMPASVFMPGID

-120 ERLASSVRVPGAAT
+120 ERLAAGVRLPGAAT
-134 AAKVGKDVQQ
+134 AAKVGSDVQQ
-144 SINAST
+144 RINAST

-181 GFLMQGADVF
+181 GILMQGADVV
-191 GSMLPVVA
+191 GSMFPVVA
-199 TALAT
+199 TALVT

-228 YVAKMTDEQLQQHSP
+228 YVAKMTEEQLQEHSP
-243 LYKRLTDAGA
+243 MYRRLVDAGA
-253 SPAEARQL
+253 SPVEARQL

-273 QGAVAAVGDRFTGSL
+273 QGAVAAAGDRFTGSL

-297 GRVAGKSF
+297 SRVAGKSV

-337 VVTNKEIGEDSAA
+337 VVTNKEIGEGSAA

-371 GSSGATQ
+371 GTSGATPT
-378 SPAGSAG
+378 PAAQAA
-385 AETTLEQ
+385 AETTLVQ
-392 PGAAADQSPAPVEQ
+392 PDGRPGSEAAPASAADQTPVGQAPDGQPSAQLEQ
-406 QTEQQRAQQPD
+406 LADEQRMQQPD
-417 GAPGSMEDAKASMR
+417 GAPDAMDGATASMR
-431 LAELEVIDGSVGLNP
+431 LAELEVISASVGLNP
-446 AQQQERAALVQR
+446 EQQTERAALVER
-458 VNAQA
+458 VDAQA
-463 ARELEQETIGESVDV
+463 ARELEQETLGESAESLAEGDP
-478 VADTEQAADAQSAG
+478 QADAG
-492 AGAGEAAPQFDPAAA
+492 AAPAFDPAAVKA
-507 QSATWRD
+507 KNWLQ
-514 FVAERGHKLST
+514 FVAERGHKLHT
-525 LRKGMPEWD
+525 LSKGTPIWNALRNEWD
-534 QLQGE
+534 
-539 WAAVK
+539 
-544 ANRAGEQVARP
+544 
-555 QLLQDLE
+555 
-562 AVVQRATG
+562 
-570 DTRKNAVELLARLE
+570 
-584 KGDMPAHVRRFME
+584 
-597 REASELVATEPAAPA
+597 S
-612 QVAPAA
+612 
-618 DVARAAAVVEPERLT
+618 
-633 PQERQEYERAYRRPV
+633 
-648 EDPLAELQG
+648 
-657 RVRAESTYTGSSE
+657 
-670 VQQLREQ
+670 
-677 LEDAWLELNV
+677 
-687 ATETPSANASG
+687 
-698 AAPAA
+698 
-703 IDGEAIQQVDA
+703 
-714 KVRSRRIRD
+714 
-723 ALQNLMDGDVS
+723 
-734 NTLQVV
+734 
-740 ASLDGALERIGD
+740 
-752 TALSASERQAV
+752 
-763 LRVADAYF
+763 
-771 GFRGAGE
+771 
-778 RAPLPS
+778 
-784 PAVSLEDVGA
+784 
-794 DNSSMEALIQ
+794 
-804 ERGAPRRRNQALTE
+804 
-818 QSQEQGAPAA
+818 
-828 NEAVAPAAF
+828 
-837 DPASAQAKTWPQFVA
+837 
-852 ERGDNV
+852 V
-858 RTLRRGS
+858 RTL
-865 PAWDRL
+865 
-871 QNEWDAVKTRRA
+871 RA

-894 SPTAEIQ
+894 APTPEIQ
-901 NRDRARPASVVQMQA
+901 NRDRARPASVVQMQG
-916 MAQNPDYMRLGLSRS
+916 MAQNPDYMRLGVSRS

-943 DRVQAAHML
+943 DQVQAAHML

-969 YAVME
+969 YGVME

-1022 YKRELISDSAM
+1022 YRRELVADSAM
-1033 HGIDARVI
+1033 HGIDAAVI

-1075 AEQAATDATLM
+1075 TEQAATDATLM
-1086 DAATLEAFGAGEMD
+1086 DAATLDVFDSGELD
-1100 GAANR
+1100 SASNR

-1233 VDPLTVGLLRMLYSG
+1233 VDPLTVGMLRMLYSG
-1248 HYLTRAVGRDRVV
+1248 HYLTRALGRDRVV

-1275 SAGDMFGEQVGP
+1275 AEGDMFGEQVGP
-1287 ADILSALNGQPTQQ
+1287 AAILSALNGQPTQQ
-1301 NNDARTQNPS
+1301 NNDTRTQNPN
-1311 QPAPGAT
+1311 QPAPDAT
-1318 QGKRDSPG
+1318 QGERSAPG
-1326 GVPPGRRSAE
+1326 GNPPGGRPDE

-1341 RGPRPDRAG
+1341 QRPRPGGAG
-1350 QEAADAGGRGEGQD
+1350 QDAVESGGRSEGQD

-1371 QDGRSDQG
+1371 QNGQSDQG
-1379 AGQDSSGAVTPELAL
+1379 PGQDSSGPVGANYLIEETKLGQRTSFDVVERSAEFDEAVFSAFTREEAQAWIDAKSGESVPSRHSTPSEEPAP
-1394 ASYTPKEVAARQDAQ
+1394 AQDAQ
-1409 AEADRQR
+1409 AEA
-1416 AKDEANADA
+1416 
-1425 DAKAKR
+1425 
-1431 ERIEVA
+1431 
-1437 ARMEAS
+1437 
-1443 AENFQLGQDAQD
+1443 
-1455 AISGQSG
+1455 
-1462 LIEFDDVPFR
+1462 
-1472 RGEQGGTADA
+1472 GTELPSSDA
-1482 AAPTGMTPEQA
+1482 AASRPAAAIESAAFKKWFGDSKVVDEQGSPLVMFHGTSASQDGQAFSMFDTYASNYGLMGMGGYFTADPDVASSYTSKGKGATPTVYPAYLTIKNPLDMDAEAPVDAWLKQFPDAGSFHEGGSTNESWYRAAEEALSEEGLPKWEGAEVMQDSLRAMGFDGITHVGGGRVKSDGVKHRVFIAFDPEQIKSATGNNGEFDGSNPDIRYRRGDQDGAADPTAAAGMTPEQA
-1493 EQLLRIMGQASQ
+1493 EQLLRIMGQAPQ
-1505 PSRAAQAESVNKVRA
+1505 PSHAAKAEAVNKVRA

-1540 MSDTAI
+1540 MSDAAI
-1546 PSAARLA
+1546 PRAARLA
-1553 DDAQRSGGAE
+1553 DDAQRSGGAV
-1563 GSPEGFY
+1563 GNPEGFY

-1578 ASQLSTP
+1578 ASQLPTP

-1606 GKDLDAVLE
+1606 GKDLDGVLE
-1615 QIVAVRRDEVRR
+1615 QIAAVRRDDVRR

-1635 YESPKQR
+1635 FESGAQR
-1642 LAAAEEVL
+1642 LQAAEEVL

-1709 AATVQATAAYSRSD
+1709 AATAQAAPAYSRSD
-1723 KGGAMIPDAM
+1723 KGEAMIPDAI
-1733 IGSTLGGAS
+1733 IGSTLGTAS
-1742 SHPDYAAAK
+1742 SHPDYPAAK
-1751 GGDIEA
+1751 AGDSEA
-1757 AVRLAQQLVSP
+1757 AMRLALDLVTP
-1768 ELVAKV
+1768 EMVAKV
-1774 RAAIGDAKPRVVPV
+1774 QARLGDARPRVLPV
-1788 AAEEAAGRNKIP
+1788 TAEEAAGRNKIP
-1800 RAAAE
+1800 MAVSV
-1805 VLAMRLGLETA
+1805 VLADRMGLDVDA
-1816 SGIVQ
+1816 GVVQ
-1821 ANRAHRTGLDGLDRI
+1821 ANRAHRTGMDGLDRL
-1836 FAPVDFSGAVVP
+1836 FAPVDFAGTVEP
-1848 GPYLLV
+1848 GEYLLV

-1870 IRDGGGTVAGVIA
+1870 IREGGGKVAGIVA

-1890 ATIQPSADTLAALRQ
+1890 AKIQPSPEILTSLRQ

-1918 GYGFDALTQSEARY
+1918 GYGFDALTESEARY

-1946 LDEGR
+1946 AAEGR
-1951 RGRQRQDQSNSGP
+1951 RGRERANESDPGP
-1964 GPVADDGPRF
+1964 GQVADDGPRF
-1974 SRGPGVTT
+1974 SRGPGTS
-1982 NPTSAGAAVPQTKLA
+1982 NPASPGAAAPQTKLA
-1997 QLQAKVK
+1997 QLHAKVK
-2004 ELTSRKSVDTWLYD
+2004 ELTSRKAVDSWLYD

-2039 VSETSDAYRGEELYH
+2039 VSETNDAYRGEELYH

-2073 KALNEA
+2073 KAMNEA
-2079 KVNIQDFERFLHAR
+2079 KVRIPELESFLHAR

-2107 NQRQLDAK
+2107 NKLQLDAK
-2115 RAAAENDVKK
+2115 RAKAEKAVTEL
-2125 IRLQLRLQS
+2125 RLQLQR
-2134 ANPGGKPTVDL
+2134 ANAARTSTVAL
-2145 QKALGRALMEKD
+2145 QKALGMALMEKD
-2157 RWSGVEAFDGTEEQR
+2157 KWGRSEAFRGTEDER

-2179 DQEAN
+2179 DLEAKS
-2184 AIMTSYAP
+2184 IMASYSP
-2192 AKRQAMDDLAAR
+2192 AKRKALEALTAQ
-2204 VDKINASTLQTLEN
+2204 VDKINAGTLETLES
-2218 YGLMNGE
+2218 YGLMDGA
-2225 TLDAWRKTYQ
+2225 TLDAWRKTYE

-2241 RDEAHADSKA
+2241 RDEAHEESKA

-2277 ILGHIVMQREAALTR
+2277 ILGHIMMQRETALTR
-2292 GEKNNVVK
+2292 GEKNNVAK
-2300 RLYVLAG
+2300 RLYVLAA
-2307 QNPDHNVWSLD
+2307 QNPDDNVWSLD

-2323 VVDPDTG
+2323 IVDPDTG
-2330 LVKTVVDQGAKDK
+2330 LVKTVVDQGKKD
-2343 NHVVTLRIGGKDQ
+2343 NVVMVRIGGKDKP
-2356 YIVFNPRN
+2356 IIFNEHN

-2374 KNMDTNELDWLSRTM
+2374 KNMDAMDLDWLTKTM

-2451 RERKEAGAGKG
+2451 RERTEAGAGKG
-2462 QWAQLWEQLQL
+2462 QWAQLWEQMQL

-2486 PADRAKA
+2486 PKDRAKA

-2509 GRALMEVLSDFN
+2509 GRALMGVLSDFN

-2609 AGALIMGGGGAD
+2609 AGALMMGGGGAD
-2621 DEWNKIPEFTKERSI
+2621 DEWKKIPEFTKERSL

-2726 IYKEDRS
+2726 IYREDRS

-2751 YRWMAE
+2751 YRWIAE

-2769 PGAFSPTPEAIEYLV
+2769 PGGFSPTPEAIEYMV

-2798 GAMSTSA
+2798 GAMSTAA

-2811 APHQLVLVGRIYGNT
+2811 AAHQLVLVGRIYGNT
-2826 RGANGESSAYYE
+2826 RGVNGESPAYYE

-2847 SEAKGRSERGEAV
+2847 SEAKGRSERGEDV
-2860 SAILEDVP
+2860 GAILEDVP

-2905 KEINKEIEGSMY
+2905 KEINKEIEASMY
-2917 QLNKVVHETMNQQ
+2917 QLNKAVHDTLEMQ

>member
-1 MADEWWS
+1 MADGNWWES
-8 KDPLAS
+8 SPLVDGQKS
-14 ASSESGDSWW
+14 EDENWWESSPLVE
-24 SNDPVADPPKTI
+24 PPEAVAV
-36 AKKSGGPLELLADF
+36 AK
-50 GKRIGGAAISGIAST
+50 RRT
-65 PQGVQAGMRAA
+65 
-76 VRQGAGGD
+76 
-84 PSTVMPASIFMPGID
+84 
-99 TDEAINGPMTDAQRG
+99 
-114 QRELGA
+114 
-120 ERLASSVRVPGAAT
+120 VPGATVGSVARDIAAGALQIGPTAVKGVTDIARLVTGDAVGKETSDAMERGMASIRDTVGSERAAAQRENFQRDMADNDVGIGEALMRNKGALADQILPTIGSMFLPVGLAGAAGKAATAGRAAQALDVAALAGRVASAQKVAGVGAT
-134 AAKVGKDVQQ
+134 AAQ
-144 SINAST
+144 NAAST
-150 SQATQ
+150 FAELVDKGASMQ
-155 DAVANSQITGNL
+155 DAYIGAGITVP
-167 LKGEIDFGKDPSVR
+167 FS
-181 GFLMQGADVF
+181 
-191 GSMLPVVA
+191 VVA
-199 TALAT
+199 GALT
-204 RSPSAA
+204 
-210 GAVGG
+210 GGG
-215 AMAAGEGVSNARD
+215 AEVAAARALTGSGAAKMGVKQLGKATGKEGAQEMGEELGQIAGEGVGTGQAPSA
-228 YVAKMTDEQLQQHSP
+228 
-243 LYKRLTDAGA
+243 
-253 SPAEARQL
+253 
-261 VSVRAEDTSALL
+261 TSAGKQLAVAGTL
-273 QGAVAAVGDRFTGSL
+273 GAV
-288 VTGGLDKMI
+288 M
-297 GRVAGKSF
+297 
-305 VGRAAAGGALSSLE
+305 
-319 EGTQELAEG
+319 
-328 VASDIGTKS
+328 
-337 VVTNKEIGEDSAA
+337 
-350 NFVLGALGGG
+350 GGG
-360 APGAVRGAVAR
+360 VDV
-371 GSSGATQ
+371 ATQ
-378 SPAGSAG
+378 VGQRGQPAA
-385 AETTLEQ
+385 LEQ
-392 PGAAADQSPAPVEQ
+392 PGAAAGQAPAPVEQ

-463 ARELEQETIGESVDV
+463 ARELEQETIGESVDA
-478 VADTEQAADAQSAG
+478 VADADLAADTQSAA
-492 AGAGEAAPQFDPAAA
+492 AGPAETAPEFDPAAA
-507 QSATWRD
+507 QAATWRD

-544 ANRAGEQVARP
+544 ANRAGDQVARP

-562 AVVQRATG
+562 AVVKRTTG

-584 KGDMPAHVRRFME
+584 QGGLPAHVQKFLE
-597 REASELVATEPAAPA
+597 REASELVAAAPAAPA
-612 QVAPAA
+612 PASAAEVARPAA
-618 DVARAAAVVEPERLT
+618 SVEPERLT
-633 PQERQEYERAYRRPV
+633 AQERQEYERAYRRPV
-648 EDPLAELQG
+648 EDPLGELQG

-687 ATETPSANASG
+687 ATETPSANAPG
-698 AAPAA
+698 PAPATV
-703 IDGEAIQQVDA
+703 DGEAIQQVDA

-752 TALSASERQAV
+752 AALNASERQAV

-784 PAVSLEDVGA
+784 PAVALEDVGA

-804 ERGAPRRRNQALTE
+804 ERGAPRRRSQAQTE
-818 QSQEQGAPAA
+818 ESQEQGSAAPAA
-828 NEAVAPAAF
+828 SDTAGPAVF
-837 DPASAQAKTWPQFVA
+837 DPAAAQAKTWPQFVA

-865 PAWDRL
+865 PVWDRL
-871 QNEWDAVKTRRA
+871 QNEWDAVKNRRA

-894 SPTAEIQ
+894 APTPEIQ

-943 DRVQAAHML
+943 DRVQAANML

-1122 AGMMDASGALSPAG
+1122 AGMMDANGALSPAG

-1219 YDAINQVDMETGDV
+1219 FDAINQVDMETGDV

-1261 DSLRQYLAASLATR
+1261 ESLRQYLAASLATR

-1287 ADILSALNGQPTQQ
+1287 ADILTALNGQPTQQ

-1311 QPAPGAT
+1311 QPAPDAT
-1318 QGKRDSPG
+1318 QGERGASG
-1326 GVPPGRRSAE
+1326 GVPPGRRSDE

-1341 RGPRPDRAG
+1341 RRPRPDRAG
-1350 QEAADAGGRGEGQD
+1350 QEAAEPGGRSEGQD

-1371 QDGRSDQG
+1371 QDGQSDQG
-1379 AGQDSSGAVTPELAL
+1379 PGQDSRGAVTPELAL
-1394 ASYTPKEVAARQDAQ
+1394 ASYTPAEVTARQDAQ

-1416 AKDEANADA
+1416 AKDEATADA

-1431 ERIEVA
+1431 ERKEVA

-1443 AENFQLGQDAQD
+1443 AESFQLGQAAQD
-1455 AISGQSG
+1455 AISGQTG
-1462 LIEFDDVPFR
+1462 LIDFDDVPFR
-1472 RGEQGGTADA
+1472 RGDQDATAEA
-1482 AAPTGMTPEQA
+1482 ANATGMTLEQA
-1493 EQLLRIMGQASQ
+1493 EQLLRIMGQAPG
-1505 PSRAAQAESVNKVRA
+1505 PSPAARAQAVSKVRA
-1520 TVDAIRAAWANGPE
+1520 TVDSIRSAWVNGPD
-1534 VIVAHD
+1534 VVVAFD
-1540 MSDTAI
+1540 MNDSAI
-1546 PSAARLA
+1546 PEAARAEDLK
-1553 DDAQRSGGAE
+1553 QRSRGAA
-1563 GSPEGFY
+1563 GTPEGFY
-1570 YGGKVYLL
+1570 WKGTAYLL

-1585 QDAARVLMHEALG
+1585 NDATRVLFHETLG
-1598 HHGLRGVF
+1598 HHGLQGVF
-1606 GKDLDAVLE
+1606 GEKLDSVLT
-1615 QIVAVRRDEVRR
+1615 QISAVRRQEVVS
-1627 KAAEYGLD
+1627 KARDYGLLNPGKLGARNPFNATTQQVWD
-1635 YESPKQR
+1635 AMSPKHR
-1642 LAAAEEVL
+1642 LRAAEEVL

-1657 PEMGYVRRAVAA
+1657 PEMGFVRRAVAA
-1669 IRTWVRRHVP
+1669 IRNWLRSHVP
-1679 GMRGRT
+1679 KYRDLAM
-1685 FTDDEIIRSYILPA
+1685 TDDDIIQSFILPA
-1699 RGWVE
+1699 RQYVE
-1704 RGAGS
+1704 KG
-1709 AATVQATAAYSRSD
+1709 VDPQARSLAHEQALGLSFSRSD
-1723 KGGAMIPDAM
+1723 PKEIMIPDAI
-1733 IGSTLGGAS
+1733 IGSTLGTAS
-1742 SHPDYAAAK
+1742 SHPDYPAAK
-1751 GGDIEA
+1751 AGDSEA
-1757 AVRLAQQLVSP
+1757 AMRLALDLVTP
-1768 ELVAKV
+1768 EMVAKV
-1774 RAAIGDAKPRVVPV
+1774 QTRLGDARPRVLPV
-1788 AAEEAAGRNKIP
+1788 TAEEAAGRNKIP
-1800 RAAAE
+1800 MAVSV
-1805 VLAMRLGLETA
+1805 VLADRMGLDVDA
-1816 SGIVQ
+1816 GIVQ
-1821 ANRAHRTGLDGLDRI
+1821 ANRAHRTGMDGLDRI
-1836 FAPVDFSGAVVP
+1836 FAPVDFAGTVEP
-1848 GPYLLV
+1848 GQYLLV

-1870 IRDGGGTVAGVIA
+1870 IREGGGTVAGIVA

-1890 ATIQPSADTLAALRQ
+1890 AKIQPSPEILTSLRQ

-1918 GYGFDALTQSEARY
+1918 GYGFDALTESEARY

-1946 LDEGR
+1946 AAEGR
-1951 RGRQRQDQSNSGP
+1951 RGRERANEGDSGADQ
-1964 GPVADDGPRF
+1964 VADEGPHF
-1974 SRGPGVTT
+1974 SRGPGVIT
-1982 NPTSAGAAVPQTKLA
+1982 NPASAGAAAPQTKLA
-1997 QLQAKVK
+1997 QLQGKVK

-2134 ANPGGKPTVDL
+2134 ASPGGKPTVDL

-2157 RWSGVEAFDGTEEQR
+2157 RWSGVEAFDGTEEER

-2192 AKRQAMDDLAAR
+2192 AKRKAMDDLAGQ
-2204 VDKINASTLQTLEN
+2204 VDKINASTLQALES
-2218 YGLMNGE
+2218 YGLMDSE

-2277 ILGHIVMQREAALTR
+2277 ILSHIVMQREAALTR

-2300 RLYVLAG
+2300 RLYVLVG
-2307 QNPDHNVWSLD
+2307 QNPDANVWSLD

-2323 VVDPDTG
+2323 MVDPDTG
-2330 LVKTVVDQGAKDK
+2330 LVKTVVDQGAKMRD
-2343 NHVVTLRIGGKDQ
+2343 NVVALRIGGKDQ

-2364 ERAVRLALAI
+2364 ERAVRLALAM
-2374 KNMDTNELDWLSRTM
+2374 KNMDTTELDWLSRTM

-2462 QWAQLWEQLQL
+2462 QWAQLWEQMQL

-2609 AGALIMGGGGAD
+2609 AGALMMGGGGAD
-2621 DEWNKIPEFTKERSI
+2621 DEWKKIPEFTKERSL

-2726 IYKEDRS
+2726 IYREDRS

-2751 YRWMAE
+2751 YRWIAE

-2769 PGAFSPTPEAIEYLV
+2769 PGGFSPTPEAIEYLV

-2798 GAMSTSA
+2798 GAMSTAA

-2811 APHQLVLVGRIYGNT
+2811 AAHQLVLVGRIYGNT
-2826 RGANGESSAYYE
+2826 RGVNGESSAYYE

-2847 SEAKGRSERGEAV
+2847 SEAKGRSERGEDV
-2860 SAILEDVP
+2860 GAILEDVP
-2868 LAKLDGAAGVFDKRV
+2868 LAKLDGAAGVFDKRL

-2895 SDNPNKRDLV
+2895 SNNPSKRDLV
-2905 KEINKEIEGSMY
+2905 KEINQEIEGSMY
-2917 QLNKVVHETMNQQ
+2917 QLNAIVHEALTPQ

>member
-1 MADEWWS
+1 MADGNWWES
-8 KDPLAS
+8 SPLVDGQKS
-14 ASSESGDSWW
+14 EDENWWESSPLVEPPEG
-24 SNDPVADPPKTI
+24 VAV
-36 AKKSGGPLELLADF
+36 AK
-50 GKRIGGAAISGIAST
+50 RRT
-65 PQGVQAGMRAA
+65 
-76 VRQGAGGD
+76 
-84 PSTVMPASIFMPGID
+84 
-99 TDEAINGPMTDAQRG
+99 
-114 QRELGA
+114 
-120 ERLASSVRVPGAAT
+120 VPGATVGSVARDIAAGALQIGPTAVKGVADIARLVTGDAVGKDTSDAMERGMASIRETVGSERAAAQRENFQRDMADDDVGIGEALMRNKGALADQILPTVGSMFLPVGLAGAAGKAATAGRAAQALDVAALAGRVASAQKVAGVSAT
-134 AAKVGKDVQQ
+134 AAQ
-144 SINAST
+144 NAAST
-150 SQATQ
+150 FAELVDKGASMQ
-155 DAVANSQITGNL
+155 DAYIGAGITVP
-167 LKGEIDFGKDPSVR
+167 FS
-181 GFLMQGADVF
+181 
-191 GSMLPVVA
+191 VVA
-199 TALAT
+199 GALT
-204 RSPSAA
+204 
-210 GAVGG
+210 GGG
-215 AMAAGEGVSNARD
+215 AEVAAARALTGSGAAKMGVKQLGKATGKEGAQEMGEELGQIAGEGVSTGQA
-228 YVAKMTDEQLQQHSP
+228 
-243 LYKRLTDAGA
+243 A
-253 SPAEARQL
+253 SA
-261 VSVRAEDTSALL
+261 TSAGKQLAVAGTL
-273 QGAVAAVGDRFTGSL
+273 GAV
-288 VTGGLDKMI
+288 M
-297 GRVAGKSF
+297 
-305 VGRAAAGGALSSLE
+305 
-319 EGTQELAEG
+319 
-328 VASDIGTKS
+328 
-337 VVTNKEIGEDSAA
+337 
-350 NFVLGALGGG
+350 GGG
-360 APGAVRGAVAR
+360 VDV
-371 GSSGATQ
+371 ATQ
-378 SPAGSAG
+378 VGQRGLPAA
-385 AETTLEQ
+385 LEQ
-392 PGAAADQSPAPVEQ
+392 PGTAAGQAPAPVEQ

-463 ARELEQETIGESVDV
+463 ARELEQETIGES
-478 VADTEQAADAQSAG
+478 ADTAADLDEAADPQSAG
-492 AGAGEAAPQFDPAAA
+492 AGQIKEAPAFDPAAA
-507 QSATWRD
+507 QSTSWRE
-514 FVAERGHKLST
+514 FVAERGQKLST

-539 WAAVK
+539 WAAVQ
-544 ANRAGEQVARP
+544 ASRAGDQGARP

-584 KGDMPAHVRRFME
+584 QGGMPAHVQKFLE
-597 REASELVATEPAAPA
+597 REASELVAAAPAAPA
-612 QVAPAA
+612 AQTADAARPAA
-618 DVARAAAVVEPERLT
+618 AVEPERLT

-648 EDPLAELQG
+648 EDPLGELQG
-657 RVRAESTYTGSSE
+657 RVRAESTYTGSGE

-677 LEDAWLELNV
+677 LEEAWLELNV
-687 ATETPSANASG
+687 ATETQPAGAHAS
-698 AAPAA
+698 APASV
-703 IDGEAIQQVDA
+703 DGEAIQQVDA

-740 ASLDGALERIGD
+740 ASLDGALERIGEI
-752 TALSASERQAV
+752 ALNASERQAV

-784 PAVSLEDVGA
+784 PAAALEDVGA

-804 ERGAPRRRNQALTE
+804 ERGAPRRRSQAQTGE
-818 QSQEQGAPAA
+818 SQEQGSAAPAA
-828 NEAVAPAAF
+828 SDTAGPPVF
-837 DPASAQAKTWPQFVA
+837 DPAAAQAKTWPQFVA
-852 ERGDNV
+852 ERGFKLP
-858 RTLRRGS
+858 TLSKGTPVWYALR
-865 PAWDRL
+865 
-871 QNEWDAVKTRRA
+871 NEWDAVQTLRA

-894 SPTAEIQ
+894 APTPEIQ

-943 DRVQAAHML
+943 DRVQAGHML

-1007 TAGLRAAYERGTADN
+1007 TAGLRAAYERGTADT
-1022 YKRELISDSAM
+1022 YKRELIDDSAM

-1086 DAATLEAFGAGEMD
+1086 DAATLEAFGAGEMG
-1100 GAANR
+1100 GAGNR

-1248 HYLTRAVGRDRVV
+1248 HYLTRALGRDRVV

-1301 NNDARTQNPS
+1301 KNDARTQNPS

-1318 QGKRDSPG
+1318 QGKRVSPG

-1341 RGPRPDRAG
+1341 RGQRPDRAG

-1371 QDGRSDQG
+1371 QDGRSNQG
-1379 AGQDSSGAVTPELAL
+1379 AGQDSSGAVAPELAL

-1431 ERIEVA
+1431 ERKEVA

-1455 AISGQSG
+1455 AISGQAG

-1472 RGEQGGTADA
+1472 RGEQDGTADA
-1482 AAPTGMTPEQA
+1482 AAPSGMTPEQA
-1493 EQLLRIMGQASQ
+1493 EQLLRIMGHASQ
-1505 PSRAAQAESVNKVRA
+1505 PSRAAQAEAVNKVRA

-1578 ASQLSTP
+1578 ASQLPTP

-1679 GMRGRT
+1679 GMRDRT

-1709 AATVQATAAYSRSD
+1709 AATAQAAPAYSRSD
-1723 KGGAMIPDAM
+1723 KGEAMIPDAI
-1733 IGSTLGGAS
+1733 IGSTLGTAS
-1742 SHPDYAAAK
+1742 SHPDYPAAK
-1751 GGDIEA
+1751 AGDSEA
-1757 AVRLAQQLVSP
+1757 AMRLALDLVTP
-1768 ELVAKV
+1768 EMVAKV
-1774 RAAIGDAKPRVVPV
+1774 QARMGNARPRVLPV
-1788 AAEEAAGRNKIP
+1788 TAEEAAGRNKIP
-1800 RAAAE
+1800 MAVSV
-1805 VLAMRLGLETA
+1805 VLADRMGLDVDA
-1816 SGIVQ
+1816 GIVQ
-1821 ANRAHRTGLDGLDRI
+1821 ANRAHRTGMDGLDRI
-1836 FAPVDFSGAVVP
+1836 FAPVDFAGTVEP
-1848 GPYLLV
+1848 GEYLLV

-1870 IRDGGGTVAGVIA
+1870 IREGGGTVAGIVA

-1890 ATIQPSADTLAALRQ
+1890 AKIQPSPEILTSLRQ

-1918 GYGFDALTQSEARY
+1918 GYGFDALTESEARY

-1946 LDEGR
+1946 AAEGR
-1951 RGRQRQDQSNSGP
+1951 RGRERANEGDSGP
-1964 GPVADDGPRF
+1964 DQVADEGPRF

-2157 RWSGVEAFDGTEEQR
+2157 RWSGVEAFDGTEEER

-2192 AKRQAMDDLAAR
+2192 AKRKAMDDLAVR

-2374 KNMDTNELDWLSRTM
+2374 KNMDTTELDWLSRTM

-2462 QWAQLWEQLQL
+2462 QWAQLWEQMQL

-2609 AGALIMGGGGAD
+2609 AGALMMGGGGAD
-2621 DEWNKIPEFTKERSI
+2621 DEWKKIPEFTKERSL

-2726 IYKEDRS
+2726 IYREDRS

-2751 YRWMAE
+2751 YRWIAE

-2769 PGAFSPTPEAIEYLV
+2769 PGGFSPTPEAIEYLV

-2798 GAMSTSA
+2798 GAMSTAA

-2811 APHQLVLVGRIYGNT
+2811 AAHQLVLVGRIYGNT
-2826 RGANGESSAYYE
+2826 RGVNGESSAYYE

-2847 SEAKGRSERGEAV
+2847 SEAKGRSERGEDV
-2860 SAILEDVP
+2860 STILEDVP

-2905 KEINKEIEGSMY
+2905 KEINQEIEASMY
-2917 QLNKVVHETMNQQ
+2917 QLNKAVEETLALER

>member
-1 MADEWWS
+1 M
-8 KDPLAS
+8 
-14 ASSESGDSWW
+14 
-24 SNDPVADPPKTI
+24 
-36 AKKSGGPLELLADF
+36 
-50 GKRIGGAAISGIAST
+50 
-65 PQGVQAGMRAA
+65 
-76 VRQGAGGD
+76 
-84 PSTVMPASIFMPGID
+84 
-99 TDEAINGPMTDAQRG
+99 
-114 QRELGA
+114 
-120 ERLASSVRVPGAAT
+120 
-134 AAKVGKDVQQ
+134 
-144 SINAST
+144 
-150 SQATQ
+150 
-155 DAVANSQITGNL
+155 
-167 LKGEIDFGKDPSVR
+167 
-181 GFLMQGADVF
+181 
-191 GSMLPVVA
+191 
-199 TALAT
+199 
-204 RSPSAA
+204 
-210 GAVGG
+210 
-215 AMAAGEGVSNARD
+215 
-228 YVAKMTDEQLQQHSP
+228 
-243 LYKRLTDAGA
+243 
-253 SPAEARQL
+253 
-261 VSVRAEDTSALL
+261 
-273 QGAVAAVGDRFTGSL
+273 
-288 VTGGLDKMI
+288 
-297 GRVAGKSF
+297 
-305 VGRAAAGGALSSLE
+305 
-319 EGTQELAEG
+319 
-328 VASDIGTKS
+328 
-337 VVTNKEIGEDSAA
+337 
-350 NFVLGALGGG
+350 
-360 APGAVRGAVAR
+360 
-371 GSSGATQ
+371 
-378 SPAGSAG
+378 
-385 AETTLEQ
+385 
-392 PGAAADQSPAPVEQ
+392 
-406 QTEQQRAQQPD
+406 
-417 GAPGSMEDAKASMR
+417 
-431 LAELEVIDGSVGLNP
+431 
-446 AQQQERAALVQR
+446 
-458 VNAQA
+458 
-463 ARELEQETIGESVDV
+463 
-478 VADTEQAADAQSAG
+478 
-492 AGAGEAAPQFDPAAA
+492 
-507 QSATWRD
+507 
-514 FVAERGHKLST
+514 
-525 LRKGMPEWD
+525 
-534 QLQGE
+534 
-539 WAAVK
+539 
-544 ANRAGEQVARP
+544 
-555 QLLQDLE
+555 
-562 AVVQRATG
+562 
-570 DTRKNAVELLARLE
+570 
-584 KGDMPAHVRRFME
+584 
-597 REASELVATEPAAPA
+597 
-612 QVAPAA
+612 
-618 DVARAAAVVEPERLT
+618 
-633 PQERQEYERAYRRPV
+633 
-648 EDPLAELQG
+648 
-657 RVRAESTYTGSSE
+657 
-670 VQQLREQ
+670 
-677 LEDAWLELNV
+677 
-687 ATETPSANASG
+687 
-698 AAPAA
+698 
-703 IDGEAIQQVDA
+703 
-714 KVRSRRIRD
+714 
-723 ALQNLMDGDVS
+723 
-734 NTLQVV
+734 
-740 ASLDGALERIGD
+740 
-752 TALSASERQAV
+752 
-763 LRVADAYF
+763 
-771 GFRGAGE
+771 
-778 RAPLPS
+778 
-784 PAVSLEDVGA
+784 
-794 DNSSMEALIQ
+794 
-804 ERGAPRRRNQALTE
+804 
-818 QSQEQGAPAA
+818 
-828 NEAVAPAAF
+828 
-837 DPASAQAKTWPQFVA
+837 
-852 ERGDNV
+852 
-858 RTLRRGS
+858 
-865 PAWDRL
+865 
-871 QNEWDAVKTRRA
+871 KTRRA

-943 DRVQAAHML
+943 DRVQAANML

-1007 TAGLRAAYERGTADN
+1007 TAGLRAAYERGTAES
-1022 YKRELISDSAM
+1022 YKRELIDDSAM

-1187 EVGAI
+1187 ELGAI

-1233 VDPLTVGLLRMLYSG
+1233 VDPLTVGMLRMLYSG

-1261 DSLRQYLAASLATR
+1261 ESLRQYLAASLATR

-1311 QPAPGAT
+1311 QPAPDAA
-1318 QGKRDSPG
+1318 QSERSAPG
-1326 GVPPGRRSAE
+1326 GNPPGSRPDE

-1341 RGPRPDRAG
+1341 RGPRPGGAG
-1350 QEAADAGGRGEGQD
+1350 QEAAEPGGRSEGQD

-1371 QDGRSDQG
+1371 QDGQSDQG
-1379 AGQDSSGAVTPELAL
+1379 SSQDSSGAVAPELAL
-1394 ASYTPKEVAARQDAQ
+1394 ASYTPEEVAARQDAQ

-1416 AKDEANADA
+1416 AKDEATADA

-1431 ERIEVA
+1431 ERKEVA
-1437 ARMEAS
+1437 SRMDAS
-1443 AENFQLGQDAQD
+1443 AENFKLGQDAQD
-1455 AISGQSG
+1455 AISGQAG
-1462 LIEFDDVPFR
+1462 LIDFEDVPFR
-1472 RGEQGGTADA
+1472 RGDQDSTADA
-1482 AAPTGMTPEQA
+1482 AAASGMMPEQA
-1493 EQLLRIMGQASQ
+1493 EQLLRIMGQAPQ
-1505 PSRAAQAESVNKVRA
+1505 PSRAAQAEAVNKVRA
-1520 TVDAIRAAWANGPE
+1520 TVDAIRGAWANGPE

-1540 MSDTAI
+1540 MSDAAI
-1546 PSAARLA
+1546 PRAARLA
-1553 DDAQRSGGAE
+1553 DDAQRSGGAV
-1563 GSPEGFY
+1563 GDPEGFY

-1578 ASQLSTP
+1578 ASQLATQ

-1606 GKDLDAVLE
+1606 GGGLGAVLE
-1615 QIVAVRRDEVRR
+1615 QIATVRSQDVRR
-1627 KAAEYGLD
+1627 KAEEYGLD

-1642 LAAAEEVL
+1642 LDAAEEVL
-1650 AEWAQSR
+1650 AEWAQTR

-1679 GMRGRT
+1679 GMKGRT
-1685 FTDDEIIRSYILPA
+1685 VTDDEIIRSYILPA

-1704 RGAGS
+1704 RGAGAGQQSQTSFSRAGAPASSPLDTFPAEFMSELAAADDLFAYPLVHAGS
-1709 AATVQATAAYSRSD
+1709 AEAALHQVDPLVKFVGDVTAQDERQESGADSKLLFRTGKGRDFFVYEKGDDVWLDVSRLDEGDGGNAIYAALMGYAASADKVFIGDPAGLSDVAMRRRLEAMISSAIKHGSTDHMQPHERQEKGDEGLGIPALKWRDGDTIGNIQRMIDASLASITAYVPEFRRARYDFATGTFRNSEGGRLHDEVFRGWASEHPRMRAAGLGSRSIKRGILLNTLLRTESSQRPGILEQALRQPRQLVGEAAREIFYSRSS
-1723 KGGAMIPDAM
+1723 GGN
-1733 IGSTLGGAS
+1733 GS
-1742 SHPDYAAAK
+1742 PAA
-1751 GGDIEA
+1751 
-1757 AVRLAQQLVSP
+1757 P
-1768 ELVAKV
+1768 
-1774 RAAIGDAKPRVVPV
+1774 
-1788 AAEEAAGRNKIP
+1788 AAG
-1800 RAAAE
+1800 A
-1805 VLAMRLGLETA
+1805 
-1816 SGIVQ
+1816 
-1821 ANRAHRTGLDGLDRI
+1821 
-1836 FAPVDFSGAVVP
+1836 
-1848 GPYLLV
+1848 
-1854 DDTLTQGGTF
+1854 
-1864 AALASH
+1864 
-1870 IRDGGGTVAGVIA
+1870 
-1883 LTGKQYS
+1883 
-1890 ATIQPSADTLAALRQ
+1890 
-1905 KHGDLENEFRAAT
+1905 
-1918 GYGFDALTQSEARY
+1918 
-1932 LARYEPAQRLRDRI
+1932 
-1946 LDEGR
+1946 
-1951 RGRQRQDQSNSGP
+1951 
-1964 GPVADDGPRF
+1964 
-1974 SRGPGVTT
+1974 
-1982 NPTSAGAAVPQTKLA
+1982 PQTKLA

-2018 WQDRFIDLKRIQ
+2018 WQDRFVDLKRIQ

-2125 IRLQLRLQS
+2125 FRLQLRLQS
-2134 ANPGGKPTVDL
+2134 ANPGSKPTVDL

-2192 AKRQAMDDLAAR
+2192 AKRKAMDELAGQ
-2204 VDKINASTLQTLEN
+2204 VDKINGSTLQTLES
-2218 YGLMNGE
+2218 YGLMDGE

-2277 ILGHIVMQREAALTR
+2277 ILSHIVMQREAALTR

-2307 QNPDHNVWSLD
+2307 QNPDANVWSLD

-2323 VVDPDTG
+2323 MVDPDTG
-2330 LVKTVVDQGAKDK
+2330 LVKTVVDQGAKMRD
-2343 NHVVTLRIGGKDQ
+2343 HVVTLRIGGKDQ

-2364 ERAVRLALAI
+2364 ERAVRLALAM
-2374 KNMDTNELDWLSRTM
+2374 KNMDTTELDWLSRTM

-2462 QWAQLWEQLQL
+2462 QWAQLWEQMQL

-2798 GAMSTSA
+2798 GAMSTAA

-2847 SEAKGRSERGEAV
+2847 SEAKGRSERGEDV
-2860 SAILEDVP
+2860 GAILEDVP

-2917 QLNKVVHETMNQQ
+2917 QLNKAVHETLAPQR

>member
-1 MADEWWS
+1 MADGNWWES
-8 KDPLAS
+8 SPLVDGQKSEDENWWESSPLVEPPEAVAVAKRRTVPGTTVGSVARDIAAGALQIGPTAVKGVTDIARLVTGDAVGKDTSDAMERGMAS
-14 ASSESGDSWW
+14 IRETVGSERAAAQRENFQRDM
-24 SNDPVADPPKTI
+24 ADDDVGIGEALMRNKG
-36 AKKSGGPLELLADF
+36 ALADQILPTVGSMF
-50 GKRIGGAAISGIAST
+50 LPVGLAGAAGK
-65 PQGVQAGMRAA
+65 
-76 VRQGAGGD
+76 
-84 PSTVMPASIFMPGID
+84 
-99 TDEAINGPMTDAQRG
+99 
-114 QRELGA
+114 
-120 ERLASSVRVPGAAT
+120 AAT
-134 AAKVGKDVQQ
+134 AGRAAQALDVAALAGRVASAQKVAGVSATAAQ
-144 SINAST
+144 NAAST
-150 SQATQ
+150 FAELVDKGASMQ
-155 DAVANSQITGNL
+155 DAYIGAGITVP
-167 LKGEIDFGKDPSVR
+167 FS
-181 GFLMQGADVF
+181 
-191 GSMLPVVA
+191 VVA
-199 TALAT
+199 GALT
-204 RSPSAA
+204 
-210 GAVGG
+210 GGG
-215 AMAAGEGVSNARD
+215 AEVAAARALTGSGAAKIGVKQLGKATGKEGAQEMGEELGQIAGEGVGTGQAPSA
-228 YVAKMTDEQLQQHSP
+228 
-243 LYKRLTDAGA
+243 
-253 SPAEARQL
+253 
-261 VSVRAEDTSALL
+261 TSAGKQLAVAGTL
-273 QGAVAAVGDRFTGSL
+273 GAV
-288 VTGGLDKMI
+288 M
-297 GRVAGKSF
+297 
-305 VGRAAAGGALSSLE
+305 
-319 EGTQELAEG
+319 
-328 VASDIGTKS
+328 
-337 VVTNKEIGEDSAA
+337 
-350 NFVLGALGGG
+350 GGG
-360 APGAVRGAVAR
+360 VDV
-371 GSSGATQ
+371 ATQ
-378 SPAGSAG
+378 VGQRGQPAA
-385 AETTLEQ
+385 LEQ
-392 PGAAADQSPAPVEQ
+392 PGAAAGQAPAPVEQ

-458 VNAQA
+458 GNAQA

-478 VADTEQAADAQSAG
+478 VADTEQAADAQSDGAGAGAG

-507 QSATWRD
+507 QSDTWRD
-514 FVAERGHKLST
+514 FVAERGHKLSA
-525 LRKGMPEWD
+525 LRKDMPEWD

-544 ANRAGEQVARP
+544 ANRAGDQGARP

-562 AVVQRATG
+562 AVVERATG

-584 KGDMPAHVRRFME
+584 QGGLPAHVQKFLE
-597 REASELVATEPAAPA
+597 REASELVAAAPAAPA
-612 QVAPAA
+612 PAPAA
-618 DVARAAAVVEPERLT
+618 EVARPAASVEPERLT

-648 EDPLAELQG
+648 EDPLGELQG

-687 ATETPSANASG
+687 ATETPSANAPG
-698 AAPAA
+698 PAPATV
-703 IDGEAIQQVDA
+703 DGEAIQKVDA

-752 TALSASERQAV
+752 AALNASERQAV

-784 PAVSLEDVGA
+784 PAAALEDVGA

-818 QSQEQGAPAA
+818 ESQEQVMQEPAA
-828 NEAVAPAAF
+828 SDTAGPAAF
-837 DPASAQAKTWPQFVA
+837 DPAAAQAKTWPQFVA
-852 ERGDNV
+852 ERGYKLP
-858 RTLRRGS
+858 TLSKGTPVWNALR
-865 PAWDRL
+865 
-871 QNEWDAVKTRRA
+871 NEWDAVQTLRA

-894 SPTAEIQ
+894 APTPEIQ

-1007 TAGLRAAYERGTADN
+1007 TAGLRAAYERGTADT

-1049 VRLYSEKNNQA
+1049 VRLYSEKNNQV

-1100 GAANR
+1100 GAGNR

-1248 HYLTRAVGRDRVV
+1248 HYLTRALGRDRVV
-1261 DSLRQYLAASLATR
+1261 ESLRQYLAASLATR

-1287 ADILSALNGQPTQQ
+1287 ADILTALNGQPTQR
-1301 NNDARTQNPS
+1301 NNDARTQNSS
-1311 QPAPGAT
+1311 QPAPDAT
-1318 QGKRDSPG
+1318 QGERGAPG

-1341 RGPRPDRAG
+1341 RGQRPDRAG

-1371 QDGRSDQG
+1371 QDGRSNQG
-1379 AGQDSSGAVTPELAL
+1379 AGQDSSGAVAPELAL

-1416 AKDEANADA
+1416 AKDETNADA

-1431 ERIEVA
+1431 ERKEVA
-1437 ARMEAS
+1437 ARMDAS

-1455 AISGQSG
+1455 SISGQAG
-1462 LIEFDDVPFR
+1462 LIDFDDVPFR
-1472 RGEQGGTADA
+1472 RGDQDSTADA
-1482 AAPTGMTPEQA
+1482 AASSGMTPEQA
-1493 EQLLRIMGQASQ
+1493 EQLLRIMGQAPQ
-1505 PSRAAQAESVNKVRA
+1505 PSRAAQAEAVNKVRA

-1578 ASQLSTP
+1578 ASQLPTP

-1606 GKDLDAVLE
+1606 GKDLDGVLE
-1615 QIVAVRRDEVRR
+1615 QIAAVRRDDVRR

-1709 AATVQATAAYSRSD
+1709 PATAQATAVYSRSD

-1932 LARYEPAQRLRDRI
+1932 LARYEPAERLRDRI

-1964 GPVADDGPRF
+1964 GPVVDDGPRF

-2004 ELTSRKSVDTWLYD
+2004 ELTSRKSVDSWLYE

-2157 RWSGVEAFDGTEEQR
+2157 RWSGVEAFDGTEEER

-2421 QLSTTPLAGQ
+2421 QLSTTPLAGK

-2462 QWAQLWEQLQL
+2462 QWAQLWEQMQL

-2601 LLGMMSGM
+2601 LMGMMSGM

-2798 GAMSTSA
+2798 GAMSTAA

-2847 SEAKGRSERGEAV
+2847 SEAKGRSERGEDV
-2860 SAILEDVP
+2860 GSILEDVP

-2905 KEINKEIEGSMY
+2905 KEINQEIEASMY
-2917 QLNKVVHETMNQQ
+2917 QLNKVVHEALAQQR

>member
-1 MADEWWS
+1 MSGNPFDKFDEVNPFDQFDEAKPELPAKRLVVPGLTAGSMARDIAAGALQIGPTAVKGVTDIARLVTGDAVGKDTSDAMERGMASIRDTVGSERAAAQRENFQRDMADDDVGIGEALMRN
-8 KDPLAS
+8 KGA
-14 ASSESGDSWW
+14 
-24 SNDPVADPPKTI
+24 
-36 AKKSGGPLELLADF
+36 LADQILPT
-50 GKRIGGAAISGIAST
+50 IGSMFLPVGLAGAAGK
-65 PQGVQAGMRAA
+65 
-76 VRQGAGGD
+76 
-84 PSTVMPASIFMPGID
+84 
-99 TDEAINGPMTDAQRG
+99 
-114 QRELGA
+114 
-120 ERLASSVRVPGAAT
+120 AAT
-134 AAKVGKDVQQ
+134 AGRAAQALDVAALAGRVASAQKVAGVGATAAQ
-144 SINAST
+144 NAAST
-150 SQATQ
+150 FAELVDKGASMQ
-155 DAVANSQITGNL
+155 DAYIGAGITVP
-167 LKGEIDFGKDPSVR
+167 FS
-181 GFLMQGADVF
+181 
-191 GSMLPVVA
+191 VVA
-199 TALAT
+199 GALT
-204 RSPSAA
+204 
-210 GAVGG
+210 GGG
-215 AMAAGEGVSNARD
+215 AEVAAARALTGSGAAKMGVKQLGKATGKEGAQEMGEELGQIAGEGVGTGQAPSA
-228 YVAKMTDEQLQQHSP
+228 
-243 LYKRLTDAGA
+243 
-253 SPAEARQL
+253 
-261 VSVRAEDTSALL
+261 TSAGKQLAVAGTL
-273 QGAVAAVGDRFTGSL
+273 GAVM
-288 VTGGLDKMI
+288 GGGVD
-297 GRVAGKSF
+297 VATQ
-305 VGRAAAGGALSSLE
+305 VGRRGQPAA
-319 EGTQELAEG
+319 
-328 VASDIGTKS
+328 
-337 VVTNKEIGEDSAA
+337 
-350 NFVLGALGGG
+350 
-360 APGAVRGAVAR
+360 
-371 GSSGATQ
+371 
-378 SPAGSAG
+378 
-385 AETTLEQ
+385 LEQ
-392 PGAAADQSPAPVEQ
+392 PGAAASQSLAPVEQ

-417 GAPGSMEDAKASMR
+417 GAPASMEDAKASMR

-463 ARELEQETIGESVDV
+463 ARELEQETIGESSD
-478 VADTEQAADAQSAG
+478 AAADLDEAADPQSAG
-492 AGAGEAAPQFDPAAA
+492 ADQIEVAPAFDPATA
-507 QSATWRD
+507 QSTSWRE
-514 FVAERGHKLST
+514 FVAERGQKLST
-525 LRKGMPEWD
+525 LGKGMPEWD

-539 WAAVK
+539 WAAVQ
-544 ANRAGEQVARP
+544 ASRAGDQGARP

-584 KGDMPAHVRRFME
+584 QGGMPGHVQKFLE
-597 REASELVATEPAAPA
+597 REASELVAAAPASPAAPA
-612 QVAPAA
+612 ADTARPAA
-618 DVARAAAVVEPERLT
+618 AVEPERLT

-648 EDPLAELQG
+648 EDPLGELQG

-687 ATETPSANASG
+687 ATETPSANAAG
-698 AAPAA
+698 PAPATV
-703 IDGEAIQQVDA
+703 DGEAIQQVDA

-734 NTLQVV
+734 NTRQVV

-752 TALSASERQAV
+752 TPLNASERQAV

-784 PAVSLEDVGA
+784 PAAALEDVGA

-804 ERGAPRRRNQALTE
+804 ERGGPRRRNQAQTE
-818 QSQEQGAPAA
+818 ESQAQGVQAPAA
-828 NEAVAPAAF
+828 SDTAGPAAF
-837 DPASAQAKTWPQFVA
+837 DPAAAQAKTWPQFVA
-852 ERGDNV
+852 ERGYKLP
-858 RTLRRGS
+858 TLSKGTPVWNALR
-865 PAWDRL
+865 
-871 QNEWDAVKTRRA
+871 NEWDAVQTLRA

-894 SPTAEIQ
+894 APTPEIQ

-989 PMFDSAHPGVVKA
+989 PMFNSAHPGVVKA

-1100 GAANR
+1100 GAGNR

-1199 GSLLQAIRL
+1199 GSLLQAVRL

-1311 QPAPGAT
+1311 QPAPDAA
-1318 QGKRDSPG
+1318 QGERSAPG
-1326 GVPPGRRSAE
+1326 GNPPRSRPDE

-1341 RGPRPDRAG
+1341 RGPRPGGAG
-1350 QEAADAGGRGEGQD
+1350 QEAAEPGGRSEGQD

-1371 QDGRSDQG
+1371 QDGQSDQG
-1379 AGQDSSGAVTPELAL
+1379 PGQDSSGAVAPELAL
-1394 ASYTPKEVAARQDAQ
+1394 ASYTPEEVAARQDAQ

-1416 AKDEANADA
+1416 AKDEAKADA

-1431 ERIEVA
+1431 ERKEVA
-1437 ARMEAS
+1437 ARMDAS

-1455 AISGQSG
+1455 SISGQAG
-1462 LIEFDDVPFR
+1462 LIDFDDVPFR
-1472 RGEQGGTADA
+1472 RGDQDSTADA
-1482 AAPTGMTPEQA
+1482 AASSGMTPEQA
-1493 EQLLRIMGQASQ
+1493 EQLLRIMGEAPKQ
-1505 PSRAAQAESVNKVRA
+1505 SRAAQAEAVNKVRA

-1534 VIVAHD
+1534 VIVVHD
-1540 MSDTAI
+1540 MSDAAI
-1546 PSAARLA
+1546 PRAARLA

-1578 ASQLSTP
+1578 ASQLPTP

-1709 AATVQATAAYSRSD
+1709 PATAQATAAYSRSD

-1805 VLAMRLGLETA
+1805 VLAVRLGLETA

-1932 LARYEPAQRLRDRI
+1932 LARYEPAERLRDRI

-1964 GPVADDGPRF
+1964 GPVVDDGPRF

-2004 ELTSRKSVDTWLYD
+2004 ELTSRKSVDSWLYE

-2134 ANPGGKPTVDL
+2134 ANPGGKPIVDL

-2157 RWSGVEAFDGTEEQR
+2157 RWSGVEAFDGTEEER

-2192 AKRQAMDDLAAR
+2192 AKRKAMDDLAVR

-2356 YIVFNPRN
+2356 YIVFNPHN

-2421 QLSTTPLAGQ
+2421 QLSTTPLAGK

-2462 QWAQLWEQLQL
+2462 QWAQLWEQMQL

-2500 QGQGKTAAA
+2500 QGQGKTAAG

-2621 DEWNKIPEFTKERSI
+2621 DEWKKIPEFTKERSI

-2751 YRWMAE
+2751 YRWLAE

-2798 GAMSTSA
+2798 GAMSTAA

-2847 SEAKGRSERGEAV
+2847 SEAKGRSERGEDV
-2860 SAILEDVP
+2860 GAILEDVP

-2905 KEINKEIEGSMY
+2905 KEINQEIEASMY
-2917 QLNKVVHETMNQQ
+2917 QLNKAVHETLAVQQ

>member
-1 MADEWWS
+1 MADENWWESSPLVEGQGPDGANWWESSPLVEEPKAARGS
-8 KDPLAS
+8 KNRAVAGITAGGVARDIAAGVLQIGPTAVK
-14 ASSESGDSWW
+14 G
-24 SNDPVADPPKTI
+24 VADI
-36 AKKSGGPLELLADF
+36 ARLATGDAVGKDTSDAMERGMASIRDTVGSERAAAQRENFQRDMADDDVGIGEALMRNKGALADQILPT
-50 GKRIGGAAISGIAST
+50 IGSMFLPVGLAGAAGK
-65 PQGVQAGMRAA
+65 
-76 VRQGAGGD
+76 
-84 PSTVMPASIFMPGID
+84 
-99 TDEAINGPMTDAQRG
+99 
-114 QRELGA
+114 
-120 ERLASSVRVPGAAT
+120 AAT
-134 AAKVGKDVQQ
+134 AGRAAQALDVAALAGRVASAQKVAGVGATAAQ
-144 SINAST
+144 NAAST
-150 SQATQ
+150 FAELVDKGASMQ
-155 DAVANSQITGNL
+155 DAYIGAGITVP
-167 LKGEIDFGKDPSVR
+167 FS
-181 GFLMQGADVF
+181 
-191 GSMLPVVA
+191 VVA
-199 TALAT
+199 GALT
-204 RSPSAA
+204 
-210 GAVGG
+210 GGG
-215 AMAAGEGVSNARD
+215 AEVAAARALTGSGAAKMGVKQLGKATGKEGAQEMGEELGQIAGEGVGTGQAPSA
-228 YVAKMTDEQLQQHSP
+228 
-243 LYKRLTDAGA
+243 
-253 SPAEARQL
+253 
-261 VSVRAEDTSALL
+261 TSAGKQLAVAGTL
-273 QGAVAAVGDRFTGSL
+273 GAV
-288 VTGGLDKMI
+288 M
-297 GRVAGKSF
+297 
-305 VGRAAAGGALSSLE
+305 
-319 EGTQELAEG
+319 
-328 VASDIGTKS
+328 
-337 VVTNKEIGEDSAA
+337 
-350 NFVLGALGGG
+350 GGG
-360 APGAVRGAVAR
+360 VDV
-371 GSSGATQ
+371 ATQ
-378 SPAGSAG
+378 VGQRGQPAA
-385 AETTLEQ
+385 LEQ
-392 PGAAADQSPAPVEQ
+392 PGAAAGQAPAPVEQ

-463 ARELEQETIGESVDV
+463 ARELEQENIGES
-478 VADTEQAADAQSAG
+478 AEAAADLDEAADPQSAG
-492 AGAGEAAPQFDPAAA
+492 AGQIEVAPAFDPATA
-507 QSATWRD
+507 QSTSWRE
-514 FVAERGHKLST
+514 FVAERGQKLST

-539 WAAVK
+539 WEAVQ
-544 ANRAGEQVARP
+544 ASRAGDQGARP

-584 KGDMPAHVRRFME
+584 QGGMPAHVQRFLE
-597 REASELVATEPAAPA
+597 REASELVAAAPASPAAPA
-612 QVAPAA
+612 APTADAARPAA
-618 DVARAAAVVEPERLT
+618 AVEPERLT

-648 EDPLAELQG
+648 EDPLGELQG

-687 ATETPSANASG
+687 ATETPSANAAG
-698 AAPAA
+698 PAPAP
-703 IDGEAIQQVDA
+703 IDGESIQEVDA

-723 ALQNLMDGDVS
+723 ALQNLMDGEVS

-752 TALSASERQAV
+752 TPLNASERQAV

-784 PAVSLEDVGA
+784 PMAALEDVGA

-804 ERGAPRRRNQALTE
+804 ERGAPRRRNQPQSE
-818 QSQEQGAPAA
+818 ESQEQGMQAPAA
-828 NEAVAPAAF
+828 SDTAGPAAF
-837 DPASAQAKTWPQFVA
+837 DPAAAQAKTWPQFVA
-852 ERGDNV
+852 ERGYKLP
-858 RTLRRGS
+858 TLSKGTPVWNALR
-865 PAWDRL
+865 
-871 QNEWDAVKTRRA
+871 NEWDAVQTLRA

-894 SPTAEIQ
+894 APTREIQ

-1007 TAGLRAAYERGTADN
+1007 TAGLRAAYERGTAEN
-1022 YKRELISDSAM
+1022 YKRELIDDSAM

-1049 VRLYSEKNNQA
+1049 VRLYSEKNNQV

-1100 GAANR
+1100 GAGNR

-1233 VDPLTVGLLRMLYSG
+1233 VDPLTVGMLRMLYSG
-1248 HYLTRAVGRDRVV
+1248 HYLTRALGRDRVV

-1318 QGKRDSPG
+1318 QGKRVSPG

-1341 RGPRPDRAG
+1341 RGQRPDRAG

-1371 QDGRSDQG
+1371 QDGRSNQG
-1379 AGQDSSGAVTPELAL
+1379 PGQDSSGAVAPELAL

-1431 ERIEVA
+1431 ERKEVA

-1455 AISGQSG
+1455 AISGQAG

-1472 RGEQGGTADA
+1472 RGEQDGTADA
-1482 AAPTGMTPEQA
+1482 AAASGMTPEQA

-1505 PSRAAQAESVNKVRA
+1505 PSRAAQTEAVNKVRA

-1540 MSDTAI
+1540 MSDAAI
-1546 PSAARLA
+1546 PRAARLA
-1553 DDAQRSGGAE
+1553 DDAQRSGGAV
-1563 GSPEGFY
+1563 GNPEGFY

-1578 ASQLSTP
+1578 ASQLPTP

-1606 GKDLDAVLE
+1606 GKDLDGVLE
-1615 QIVAVRRDEVRR
+1615 QIAAVRRDDVRR

-1635 YESPKQR
+1635 FESGAQR
-1642 LAAAEEVL
+1642 LQAAEEVL

-1704 RGAGS
+1704 RGAGG
-1709 AATVQATAAYSRSD
+1709 TATAQAAPAYSRSD
-1723 KGGAMIPDAM
+1723 KGEAMIPDAI
-1733 IGSTLGGAS
+1733 IGSTLGTAS
-1742 SHPDYAAAK
+1742 SHPDYPAAK
-1751 GGDIEA
+1751 AGDSEA
-1757 AVRLAQQLVSP
+1757 AMRLALDLVTT
-1768 ELVAKV
+1768 EMVAKV
-1774 RAAIGDAKPRVVPV
+1774 QARLGDARPRVLPV
-1788 AAEEAAGRNKIP
+1788 TAEEAAGRNKIP
-1800 RAAAE
+1800 MAVSV
-1805 VLAMRLGLETA
+1805 VLADRLGLDVDA
-1816 SGIVQ
+1816 GIVQ
-1821 ANRAHRTGLDGLDRI
+1821 ANRAHRTGMDGLDRI
-1836 FAPVDFSGAVVP
+1836 FAPVDFAGTVER
-1848 GPYLLV
+1848 GEYLLV

-1870 IRDGGGTVAGVIA
+1870 IREGGGTVAGIVA

-1890 ATIQPSADTLAALRQ
+1890 AKIQPSPEILSSLRQ

-1918 GYGFDALTQSEARY
+1918 GYGFDALTESEARY

-1946 LDEGR
+1946 AAEGR
-1951 RGRQRQDQSNSGP
+1951 RGRERANEGDSGP
-1964 GPVADDGPRF
+1964 GQVADDGPRF
-1974 SRGPGVTT
+1974 SRGPGGPPNLT
-1982 NPTSAGAAVPQTKLA
+1982 PAGAAVPQTKLA

-2004 ELTSRKSVDTWLYD
+2004 DLTSRKSVDTWLYD
-2018 WQDRFIDLKRIQ
+2018 WQDRFVDLKRIQ

-2157 RWSGVEAFDGTEEQR
+2157 RWSGIEAFDGTEEER

-2192 AKRQAMDDLAAR
+2192 AKRKAMDDLAGQ
-2204 VDKINASTLQTLEN
+2204 VDKINASTLHALES
-2218 YGLMNGE
+2218 YGLMDSE

-2277 ILGHIVMQREAALTR
+2277 ILSHIVMQREAALTR

-2307 QNPDHNVWSLD
+2307 QNPDANVWSLD

-2323 VVDPDTG
+2323 MVDPDTG
-2330 LVKTVVDQGAKDK
+2330 LVKTVVDQGAKMRD
-2343 NHVVTLRIGGKDQ
+2343 NVVTLRIGGKDQ

-2364 ERAVRLALAI
+2364 ERAVRLALAM
-2374 KNMDTNELDWLSRTM
+2374 KNMDTTELDWLSRTM

-2462 QWAQLWEQLQL
+2462 QWAQLWEQMQL

-2621 DEWNKIPEFTKERSI
+2621 DEWNKIPEFTKERSL

-2798 GAMSTSA
+2798 GAMSTAA

-2826 RGANGESSAYYE
+2826 RGANGESTAYYE

-2847 SEAKGRSERGEAV
+2847 SEAKGRSERGEDV
-2860 SAILEDVP
+2860 GAILDDVP

-2917 QLNKVVHETMNQQ
+2917 QLNKAVQEVLRLNQ